1 MMRGVLLLLAILL
14 NLGNV
19 AYAAQPVPYR
29 LVSSLNIPADMLI
42 ASEKNPWRD
51 ATLRVGIISEN
62 ASPYNIIVD
71 DDLYGLNADYLVY
84 IQQVTGIRFQ
94 IYGFADL
101 AQLEQAL
108 HGGVIDLVYGIPQNE
123 ALEDLKISQPY
134 YVSNLRVLRDR
145 SNDRQVMLNSAD
157 ARVAIS
163 TLTDMQA
170 GNALKAV
177 SSHVQRYDNNL
188 QAVYALLNGSS
199 DYFIADEA
207 SASFIIDQLQL
218 GQLYQI
224 ESTINLGNLSFVFA
238 AANPA
243 LIDTLNVAI
252 ADAPMELM
260 NAIQGR
266 WSKKIPSYLDTG
278 NADLTQMEKSWVEN
292 HRTVYY
298 AAIEN
303 NFPFAYRGSD
313 GQPRGY
319 AIDILK
325 IIAQNTGLRFAPL
338 WARNAE
344 QADQLVLSGQA
355 SFRTALPL
363 ARGVKARYSTS
374 MPIHRSL
381 WGVYVGQYANGIST
395 WNDLAGKRIGVL
407 QGDLAQ
413 GLVPPNEQPVRF
425 ADSKAMYDALAN
437 GQLDA
442 LVDNVISANFIAL
455 SRYSG
460 AIKLAFA
467 ANNIAYPVAFGVR
480 QDQPLLLAILDKNL
494 MQIPSETLQS
504 LRDEWIVDRSNLIDA
519 VNDNRMQPQTTWLLA
534 LLAAAI
540 LLLLALTLRRFILQ
554 RREKREREMIEQAR
568 HRAEA
573 ENRMKSKFLATVS
586 HELRT
591 PMHAILG
598 LLELELKRQPIPEG
612 LPVIYSSASS
622 LLNLLN
628 DLQDYARLETGTL
641 TLVPKTL
648 ALRPWI
654 AHISALY
661 QPLIGERP
669 VTLSVTASNQL
680 PAAVV
685 IDGERLLQVA
695 NNLINNAIKFTPRGS
710 ILVNIGWREQ
720 DKQQGELLL
729 TVTDSGCG
737 IAADEIGKLFQPFY
751 RARGAQ
757 RVSVQG
763 TGLGLSICKEIIE
776 QMGGRIELQSQP
788 GIGTQVKV
796 SVPVPQAPL
805 DAAPLHQTDTPLSLP
820 SPSTL
825 RVALIDDH
833 PTNLLLMERQL
844 RHFGLQPALFEHG
857 YALLKA
863 HRRQPFDLLF
873 IDYNMPRPDGLTLAR
888 LIRRDEQR
896 YHRPACQI
904 VLCSADV
911 QEFTRIPQE
920 RGSVDRFLTKP
931 ISLAAIAQALSQQPQ
946 APEQQLALT
955 DLKRVLGDMAGND
968 QLMAQRLASTLI
980 STLRQDR
987 QRLDQA
993 TESEDWPSLGQA
1005 AHRIKGSLLILQQPA
1020 AASLCQLLVES
1031 GREGV
1036 LAQAAYTELSALVEQ
1051 ILRELD
1057 GLVSTDAPYF
1067 AMHKDK

>member
-1 MMRGVLLLLAILL
+1 MMRALLLLVTMLL
-14 NLGNV
+14 CVGSL
-19 AYAAQPVPYR
+19 AHAAQPVRYQ
-29 LVSSLNIPADMLI
+29 LVSNLNIPPDLLI

-51 ATLRVGIISEN
+51 TTLRIGIISEN
-62 ASPYNIIVD
+62 TSPYNIIVD
-71 DDLYGLNADYLVY
+71 DDLYGLNADYLGYV
-84 IQQVTGIRFQ
+84 QQVTGIHFQ
-94 IYGFADL
+94 IYGFSDL
-101 AQLEQAL
+101 AKLEQAL
-108 HGGVIDLVYGIPQNE
+108 HDGTVDLVYGIPQNE
-123 ALEDLKISQPY
+123 ALHGLKISQPY

-145 SNDRQVMLNSAD
+145 SNDRKVMLNSAN

-170 GNALKAV
+170 GNALKTV

-224 ESTINLGNLSFVFA
+224 ESTLNLGNLSFVFA

-243 LIDTLNVAI
+243 LIETLNVAI
-252 ADAPMELM
+252 ADTPMELM
-260 NAIQGR
+260 NAIQSR

-278 NADLTQMEKSWVEN
+278 NADLTQMEKSWVKT
-292 HRTVYY
+292 HPTVYY

-303 NFPFAYRGSD
+303 NFPFAYRGSG
-313 GQPRGY
+313 GQARGY
-319 AIDILK
+319 AIDILN
-325 IIAQNTGLRFAPL
+325 IIAQNTGLRFVPL

-344 QADQLVLSGQA
+344 QADQLVQSGQA

-363 ARGVKARYSTS
+363 ARGVKARYSAS

-381 WGVYVGQYANGIST
+381 WGVYVGQHDNGIST
-395 WNDLAGKRIGVL
+395 WSDLAGKRIGVL

-413 GLVPPNEQPVRF
+413 GLVPANEEQIRF

-442 LVDNVISANFIAL
+442 LVDNVISANFVAL

-519 VNDNRMQPQTTWLLA
+519 VNENRMQPQTTWLLA

-540 LLLLALTLRRFILQ
+540 LLLLGLTLRRFILQ
-554 RREKREREMIEQAR
+554 RRDKREREVLEQAR
-568 HRAEA
+568 RHAEA

-598 LLELELKRQPIPEG
+598 LLELELKRQPTPEG

-628 DLQDYARLETGTL
+628 DLQDHARLATGSL
-641 TLVPKTL
+641 TLAPKAV
-648 ALRPWI
+648 ALHPWV

-661 QPLIGERP
+661 RPLIGERP
-669 VTLSVTASNQL
+669 VTLNVSAADNL
-680 PAAVV
+680 PAAVL

-710 ILVNIGWREQ
+710 IQVSIGWREQ
-720 DKQQGELLL
+720 SAQQGELSL

-776 QMGGRIELQSQP
+776 QMGGQIELHSRL
-788 GIGTQVKV
+788 GVGTEVSL
-796 SVPVPQAPL
+796 SVPVTEVAL
-805 DAAPLHQTDTPLSLP
+805 DSATQQTDKPLNLP
-820 SPSTL
+820 PPSL

-844 RHFGLQPALFEHG
+844 RHFGLQPTLFEQG
-857 YALLKA
+857 YPLLKA

-896 YHRPACQI
+896 HHLPACQI
-904 VLCSADV
+904 ILCSADV
-911 QEFTRIPQE
+911 QEFTRIPPE
-920 RGSVDRFLTKP
+920 LVAIDRFLTKP
-931 ISLAAIAQALSQQPQ
+931 ISLDALAQALPQQPQ
-946 APEQQLALT
+946 ALEQQLVLT
-955 DLKRVLGDMAGND
+955 DIQQSLADMADND
-968 QLMAQRLASTLI
+968 RPMIQRLATTLLT
-980 STLRQDR
+980 TLQQDR
-987 QRLDQA
+987 QRLALAAQ
-993 TESEDWPSLGQA
+993 SEDWLQLGQA
-1005 AHRIKGSLLILQQPA
+1005 AHRIKGSLLMLQLPA
-1020 AASLCQLLVES
+1020 AASLCQQLVES
-1031 GREGV
+1031 GREGT
-1036 LAQAAYTELSALVEQ
+1036 LLHDAYTELSTLVEQ
-1051 ILRELD
+1051 ILIELD
-1057 GLVSTDAPYF
+1057 DLVSANESYI
-1067 AMHKDK
+1067 AMHHKDE

>member
-1 MMRGVLLLLAILL
+1 MIRGVLLLLAMLFS
-14 NLGNV
+14 LGSL
-19 AYAAQPVPYR
+19 AQMAQPVAYQ
-29 LVSSLNIPADMLI
+29 LVSNLNIPADMLI
-42 ASEKNPWRD
+42 AGEKNPWRD
-51 ATLRVGIISEN
+51 ATLRIGILSEN
-62 ASPYNIIVD
+62 TSPYNIIVD
-71 DDLYGLNADYLVY
+71 DDLYGLNADYLGYV
-84 IQQVTGIRFQ
+84 QQVTGIRFR

-101 AQLEQAL
+101 AQIEQAL
-108 HGGVIDLVYGIPQNE
+108 HDGTIDLVYGIPQNKT
-123 ALEDLKISQPY
+123 LEDLNISRPY

-145 SNDRQVMLNSAD
+145 NNDRRVMLSSAD

-163 TLTDMQA
+163 PLTDMQA

-224 ESTINLGNLSFVFA
+224 ESTVNLGNLSFVFA
-238 AANPA
+238 AINPA

-252 ADAPMELM
+252 ANTPMELM
-260 NAIQGR
+260 NAIQSR

-278 NADLTQMEKSWVEN
+278 NADLTQMEQSWVEK

-319 AIDILK
+319 AIDILN

-344 QADQLVLSGQA
+344 QADQLVLTSQA
-355 SFRTALPL
+355 SIRIALPL
-363 ARGVKARYSTS
+363 ARGVKARYNAS

-395 WNDLAGKRIGVL
+395 WSDLAGKRIGVL

-413 GLVPPNEQPVRF
+413 GLVPPNEELIHF

-455 SRYSG
+455 SRYAG

-519 VNDNRMQPQTTWLLA
+519 LNDNRMQPQTTGLLA

-540 LLLLALTLRRFILQ
+540 LLLLALTLRRFVLQ
-554 RREKREREMIEQAR
+554 RREKREREALEQAR
-568 HRAEA
+568 CHAEA

-598 LLELELKRQPIPEG
+598 LLELELKRQPMPEG
-612 LPVIYSSASS
+612 LSVIYSSASS

-628 DLQDYARLETGTL
+628 DLQDYARLETGSL
-641 TLVPKTL
+641 TLVPKAV
-648 ALRPWI
+648 ALQPWI
-654 AHISALY
+654 THISALY

-669 VTLSVTASNQL
+669 VTLNVTASNPL
-680 PAAVV
+680 PAAVI
-685 IDGERLLQVA
+685 IDGERLLQIA

-710 ILVNIGWREQ
+710 IQVNIGWCER
-720 DKQQGELLL
+720 DKQQGELSL

-776 QMGGRIELQSQP
+776 QMGGQIELQSQP
-788 GIGTQVKV
+788 GLGTQVKV
-796 SVPVPQAPL
+796 SVPVTQTAL
-805 DAAPLHQTDTPLSLP
+805 DTASTRQTDPPFNLP
-820 SPSTL
+820 PSTL

-844 RHFGLQPALFEHG
+844 RHFGLQPVLFEQG

-873 IDYNMPRPDGLTLAR
+873 IDYNMPRPDGLTLAK

-896 YHRPACQI
+896 HQHPACRI

-911 QEFTRIPQE
+911 QEFTRIPQG
-920 RGSVDRFLTKP
+920 RASIDRFLTKP
-931 ISLAAIAQALSQQPQ
+931 ISLAAMAQALPQKPQ
-946 APEQQLALT
+946 ALEQQLVLT
-955 DLKRVLGDMAGND
+955 DLKRVLADMTGDDRQMT
-968 QLMAQRLASTLI
+968 QRLVTTLLA
-980 STLRQDR
+980 TLRPDR

-993 TESEDWPSLGQA
+993 AESKDWPNLGQA
-1005 AHRIKGSLLILQQPA
+1005 AHRIKGSLLILQQPE

-1036 LAQAAYTELSALVEQ
+1036 LAQAAYTKLSALVEQ
-1051 ILRELD
+1051 ILIELD
-1057 GLVSTDAPYF
+1057 DLVSTDEPYF
-1067 AMHKDK
+1067 ALRKDE

>member
-1 MMRGVLLLLAILL
+1 MMRALLLLVTMLL
-14 NLGNV
+14 CVGSL
-19 AYAAQPVPYR
+19 AHAAQQVRYQ
-29 LVSSLNIPADMLI
+29 LVSNLNIPPDLLI

-51 ATLRVGIISEN
+51 ATLRIGIISEN
-62 ASPYNIIVD
+62 TSPYNIIVD
-71 DDLYGLNADYLVY
+71 DDLYGLNADYLGYV
-84 IQQVTGIRFQ
+84 QQVTGIHFQ
-94 IYGFADL
+94 IYGFSDL
-101 AQLEQAL
+101 AKLEQAL
-108 HGGVIDLVYGIPQNE
+108 HDGTVDLVYGIPQNE
-123 ALEDLKISQPY
+123 ALHGLKISQPY

-145 SNDRQVMLNSAD
+145 SNDRKVMLNSAN

-170 GNALKAV
+170 GNALKTV

-224 ESTINLGNLSFVFA
+224 ESTLNLGNLSFVFA

-243 LIDTLNVAI
+243 LIETLNVAI
-252 ADAPMELM
+252 ADTPMELM
-260 NAIQGR
+260 NAIQSR

-278 NADLTQMEKSWVEN
+278 NADLTQMEKSWVKT
-292 HRTVYY
+292 HPTVYY

-303 NFPFAYRGSD
+303 NFPFAYRGSG
-313 GQPRGY
+313 GQARGY
-319 AIDILK
+319 AIDILN
-325 IIAQNTGLRFAPL
+325 IIAQNTGLRFVPL

-344 QADQLVLSGQA
+344 QADQLVQSGQA

-363 ARGVKARYSTS
+363 ARGVKARYSAS

-381 WGVYVGQYANGIST
+381 WGVYVGQHDNGIST
-395 WNDLAGKRIGVL
+395 WSDLAGKRIGVL

-413 GLVPPNEQPVRF
+413 GLVPANEEQIRF

-442 LVDNVISANFIAL
+442 LVDNVISANFVAL

-519 VNDNRMQPQTTWLLA
+519 VNENRMQPQTTWLLA

-540 LLLLALTLRRFILQ
+540 LLLLGLTLRRFILQ
-554 RREKREREMIEQAR
+554 RRDKREREVLEQAR
-568 HRAEA
+568 RHAEA

-598 LLELELKRQPIPEG
+598 LLELELKRQPTPEG

-628 DLQDYARLETGTL
+628 DLQDHARLATGSL
-641 TLVPKTL
+641 TLAPKAV
-648 ALRPWI
+648 ALHPWV

-661 QPLIGERP
+661 RPLIGERP
-669 VTLSVTASNQL
+669 VTLNVSAADNL
-680 PAAVV
+680 PAAVL

-710 ILVNIGWREQ
+710 IQVSIGWREQ
-720 DKQQGELLL
+720 SAQQGELSL

-776 QMGGRIELQSQP
+776 QMGGRIELHSRL
-788 GIGTQVKV
+788 GVGTEVSL
-796 SVPVPQAPL
+796 SVPVTEVAL
-805 DAAPLHQTDTPLSLP
+805 DSATQQTDKPLNLP
-820 SPSTL
+820 PPSL

-844 RHFGLQPALFEHG
+844 RHFGLQPTLFEQG
-857 YALLKA
+857 YPLLKA

-896 YHRPACQI
+896 HRRPACQI
-904 VLCSADV
+904 ILCSADV
-911 QEFTRIPQE
+911 QEFTRIPPE
-920 RGSVDRFLTKP
+920 LVAIDRFLTKP
-931 ISLAAIAQALSQQPQ
+931 ISLDALAQALPQQPQ
-946 APEQQLALT
+946 ALEQQLVLT
-955 DLKRVLGDMAGND
+955 DLQLSLADMAGND
-968 QLMAQRLASTLI
+968 RPMIQRLATTLLT
-980 STLRQDR
+980 TLQQDR
-987 QRLDQA
+987 QRLALAAQ
-993 TESEDWPSLGQA
+993 SEDWLQLGQA
-1005 AHRIKGSLLILQQPA
+1005 AHRIKGSLLMLQLPA
-1020 AASLCQLLVES
+1020 AASLCQQLVES
-1031 GREGV
+1031 GREGT
-1036 LAQAAYTELSALVEQ
+1036 LLQDAYTELSTLVEQ
-1051 ILRELD
+1051 ILIELD
-1057 GLVSTDAPYF
+1057 DLVSANESYI
-1067 AMHKDK
+1067 AMHHKDE

>member
-1 MMRGVLLLLAILL
+1 MMRALLLLVTMLL
-14 NLGNV
+14 CVGSL
-19 AYAAQPVPYR
+19 AHAAQPVHYQ
-29 LVSSLNIPADMLI
+29 LVSNLNIPPDLLI

-51 ATLRVGIISEN
+51 ATLRIGIISEN
-62 ASPYNIIVD
+62 TSPYNIIVD
-71 DDLYGLNADYLVY
+71 DDLYGLNADYLGYV
-84 IQQVTGIRFQ
+84 QQVTGIHFQ
-94 IYGFADL
+94 IYGFSDL
-101 AQLEQAL
+101 AKLEQAL
-108 HGGVIDLVYGIPQNE
+108 HDGTVDLVYGIPQNE
-123 ALEDLKISQPY
+123 ALHGLKISQPY

-145 SNDRQVMLNSAD
+145 SNDRKVMLNSAN

-170 GNALKAV
+170 GNALKTV

-224 ESTINLGNLSFVFA
+224 ESTLNLGNLSFVFA

-243 LIDTLNVAI
+243 LIETLNVAI
-252 ADAPMELM
+252 ADTPMELM
-260 NAIQGR
+260 NAIQSR

-278 NADLTQMEKSWVEN
+278 NADLTQMEKSWVKT
-292 HRTVYY
+292 HPTVYY

-303 NFPFAYRGSD
+303 NFPFAYRGSG
-313 GQPRGY
+313 GQARGY
-319 AIDILK
+319 AIDILN
-325 IIAQNTGLRFAPL
+325 IIAQNTGLRFVPL

-344 QADQLVLSGQA
+344 QADQLVQSGQA

-363 ARGVKARYSTS
+363 ARGVKARYSAS

-381 WGVYVGQYANGIST
+381 WGVYVGQHDNGIST
-395 WNDLAGKRIGVL
+395 WSDLAGKRIGVL

-413 GLVPPNEQPVRF
+413 GLVPANEEQIRF

-442 LVDNVISANFIAL
+442 LVDNVISANFVAL

-519 VNDNRMQPQTTWLLA
+519 VNENRMQPQTTWLLA

-540 LLLLALTLRRFILQ
+540 LLLLGLTLRRFILQ
-554 RREKREREMIEQAR
+554 RRDKREREVLEQAR
-568 HRAEA
+568 RHAEA

-598 LLELELKRQPIPEG
+598 LLELELKRQPTPEG

-628 DLQDYARLETGTL
+628 DLQDHARLATGSL
-641 TLVPKTL
+641 TLAPKAV
-648 ALRPWI
+648 ALHPWV

-661 QPLIGERP
+661 RPLIGERP
-669 VTLSVTASNQL
+669 VTLNVSAADNL
-680 PAAVV
+680 PAAVL

-710 ILVNIGWREQ
+710 IQVSIGWREQ
-720 DKQQGELLL
+720 SAQQGELSL

-776 QMGGRIELQSQP
+776 QMGGRIELHSRL
-788 GIGTQVKV
+788 GVGTEVSL
-796 SVPVPQAPL
+796 SVPVTEVAL
-805 DAAPLHQTDTPLSLP
+805 DSATQQTDKPLNLP
-820 SPSTL
+820 PPSL

-844 RHFGLQPALFEHG
+844 RHFGLQPTLFEQG
-857 YALLKA
+857 YPLLKA

-896 YHRPACQI
+896 HRRPACQI
-904 VLCSADV
+904 ILCSADV
-911 QEFTRIPQE
+911 QEFTRIPPE
-920 RGSVDRFLTKP
+920 LVAIDRFLTKP
-931 ISLAAIAQALSQQPQ
+931 ISLDALAQALPQQPQ
-946 APEQQLALT
+946 ALEQQLVLT
-955 DLKRVLGDMAGND
+955 DLQQSLADMADND
-968 QLMAQRLASTLI
+968 RPMIQRLATTLLT
-980 STLRQDR
+980 TLQQDR
-987 QRLDQA
+987 QRLALAAQ
-993 TESEDWPSLGQA
+993 SEDWLQLGQA
-1005 AHRIKGSLLILQQPA
+1005 AHRIKGSLLMLQLPA
-1020 AASLCQLLVES
+1020 AASLCQQLVES
-1031 GREGV
+1031 GREGT
-1036 LAQAAYTELSALVEQ
+1036 LLQDAYTELSTLVEQ
-1051 ILRELD
+1051 ILIELD
-1057 GLVSTDAPYF
+1057 DLVSANESYI
-1067 AMHKDK
+1067 AMHHKDE

>member
-1 MMRGVLLLLAILL
+1 MMRALLLLVTMLL
-14 NLGNV
+14 CVGSL
-19 AYAAQPVPYR
+19 AHAAQPVRYQ
-29 LVSSLNIPADMLI
+29 LVSNLNIPPDLLI

-51 ATLRVGIISEN
+51 ATLRIGIISEN
-62 ASPYNIIVD
+62 TSPYNIIVD
-71 DDLYGLNADYLVY
+71 DDLYGLNADYLGYV
-84 IQQVTGIRFQ
+84 QQVTGIHFQ
-94 IYGFADL
+94 IYGFSDL
-101 AQLEQAL
+101 AKLEQAL
-108 HGGVIDLVYGIPQNE
+108 HDGTVDLVYGIPQNE
-123 ALEDLKISQPY
+123 ALHGLKISQPY

-145 SNDRQVMLNSAD
+145 SNDRKVMLNSAN

-170 GNALKAV
+170 GNALKTV

-224 ESTINLGNLSFVFA
+224 ESTLNLGNLSFVFA

-243 LIDTLNVAI
+243 LIETLNVAI
-252 ADAPMELM
+252 ADTPMELM
-260 NAIQGR
+260 NAIQSR

-278 NADLTQMEKSWVEN
+278 NADLTQMEKSWVKT
-292 HRTVYY
+292 HPTVYY

-303 NFPFAYRGSD
+303 NFPFAYRGSG
-313 GQPRGY
+313 GQARGY
-319 AIDILK
+319 AIDILN
-325 IIAQNTGLRFAPL
+325 IIAQNTGLRFVPL

-344 QADQLVLSGQA
+344 QADQLVQSGQA

-363 ARGVKARYSTS
+363 ARGVKARYSAS

-381 WGVYVGQYANGIST
+381 WGVYVGQHDNGIST
-395 WNDLAGKRIGVL
+395 WSDLAGKRIGVL

-413 GLVPPNEQPVRF
+413 GLVPANEEQIRF

-442 LVDNVISANFIAL
+442 LVDNVISANFVAL

-519 VNDNRMQPQTTWLLA
+519 VNENRMQPQTTWLLA

-540 LLLLALTLRRFILQ
+540 LLLLGLTLRRFILQ
-554 RREKREREMIEQAR
+554 RRDKREREVLEQAR
-568 HRAEA
+568 RHAEA

-598 LLELELKRQPIPEG
+598 LLELELKRQPTPEG

-628 DLQDYARLETGTL
+628 DLQDHARLATGSL
-641 TLVPKTL
+641 TLAPKAV
-648 ALRPWI
+648 ALHPWV

-661 QPLIGERP
+661 RPLIGERP
-669 VTLSVTASNQL
+669 VTLNVSAADNL
-680 PAAVV
+680 PAAVL

-710 ILVNIGWREQ
+710 IQVSIGWREQ
-720 DKQQGELLL
+720 SAQHGELSL

-776 QMGGRIELQSQP
+776 QMGGRIELHSRL
-788 GIGTQVKV
+788 GVDTEVSL
-796 SVPVPQAPL
+796 SVPVTEVAL
-805 DAAPLHQTDTPLSLP
+805 DSATQQTDKPLNLP
-820 SPSTL
+820 PPSL

-844 RHFGLQPALFEHG
+844 RHFGLQPTLFEQG
-857 YALLKA
+857 YPLLKA

-896 YHRPACQI
+896 HHLPACQI
-904 VLCSADV
+904 ILCSADV
-911 QEFTRIPQE
+911 QEFTRIPPE
-920 RGSVDRFLTKP
+920 LVAIDRFLTKP
-931 ISLAAIAQALSQQPQ
+931 ISLDALAQALPQQPQ
-946 APEQQLALT
+946 ALEQQLVLT
-955 DLKRVLGDMAGND
+955 DIQQSLADMAGND
-968 QLMAQRLASTLI
+968 QPMIQRLATTLLT
-980 STLRQDR
+980 TLQQDR
-987 QRLDQA
+987 QRLALAAQ
-993 TESEDWPSLGQA
+993 SEDWLQLGQA
-1005 AHRIKGSLLILQQPA
+1005 AHRIKGSLLMLQLPA
-1020 AASLCQLLVES
+1020 AASLCQQLVES
-1031 GREGV
+1031 GREGT
-1036 LAQAAYTELSALVEQ
+1036 LLQDAYTELSTLVEQ
-1051 ILRELD
+1051 ILIELD
-1057 GLVSTDAPYF
+1057 DLVSANESYI
-1067 AMHKDK
+1067 AMHHKDE

>member
-1 MMRGVLLLLAILL
+1 MMRALLLLITMLL
-14 NLGNV
+14 CVGSL
-19 AYAAQPVPYR
+19 AHAAQPVRYQ
-29 LVSSLNIPADMLI
+29 LVSNLNIPPDLLI

-51 ATLRVGIISEN
+51 ATLRIGIISEN
-62 ASPYNIIVD
+62 TSPYNIIVD
-71 DDLYGLNADYLVY
+71 DDLYGLNADYLGYV
-84 IQQVTGIRFQ
+84 QQVTGIHFQ
-94 IYGFADL
+94 IYGFSDL
-101 AQLEQAL
+101 AKLEQAL
-108 HGGVIDLVYGIPQNE
+108 HDGTVDLVYGIPQNE
-123 ALEDLKISQPY
+123 ALHGLKISQPY

-145 SNDRQVMLNSAD
+145 SNDRKVMLNSAN

-170 GNALKAV
+170 GNALKTV

-224 ESTINLGNLSFVFA
+224 ESTLNLGNLSFVFA

-243 LIDTLNVAI
+243 LIETLNVAI
-252 ADAPMELM
+252 ADTPMELM
-260 NAIQGR
+260 NAIQSR

-278 NADLTQMEKSWVEN
+278 NADLTQMEKSWVKT
-292 HRTVYY
+292 HPTVYY

-303 NFPFAYRGSD
+303 NFPFAYRGSG
-313 GQPRGY
+313 GQARGY
-319 AIDILK
+319 AIDILN
-325 IIAQNTGLRFAPL
+325 IIAQNTGLRFVPL

-344 QADQLVLSGQA
+344 QADQLVQSGQA

-363 ARGVKARYSTS
+363 ARGVKARYSAS

-381 WGVYVGQYANGIST
+381 WGVYVGQHDNGIST
-395 WNDLAGKRIGVL
+395 WSDLAGKRIGVL

-413 GLVPPNEQPVRF
+413 GLVPANEEQIRF

-442 LVDNVISANFIAL
+442 LVDNVISANFVAL

-519 VNDNRMQPQTTWLLA
+519 VNENRMQPQTTWLLA

-540 LLLLALTLRRFILQ
+540 LLLLGLTLRRFILQ
-554 RREKREREMIEQAR
+554 RRDKREREVLEQAR
-568 HRAEA
+568 RHAEA

-598 LLELELKRQPIPEG
+598 LLELELKRQPTPEG

-628 DLQDYARLETGTL
+628 DLQDHARLATGSL
-641 TLVPKTL
+641 TLAPKAV
-648 ALRPWI
+648 ALHPWV

-661 QPLIGERP
+661 RPLIGERP
-669 VTLSVTASNQL
+669 VTLNVSAADNL
-680 PAAVV
+680 PAAVL

-695 NNLINNAIKFTPRGS
+695 NNLINNAIKFTPSGS
-710 ILVNIGWREQ
+710 IQVSIGWREQ
-720 DKQQGELLL
+720 SAQQGELSL

-776 QMGGRIELQSQP
+776 QMGGRIELHSRL
-788 GIGTQVKV
+788 GVGTEVSL
-796 SVPVPQAPL
+796 SVPVTEVAL
-805 DAAPLHQTDTPLSLP
+805 DSATQQTDKPLNLP
-820 SPSTL
+820 PPSL

-844 RHFGLQPALFEHG
+844 RHFGLQPTLFEQG
-857 YALLKA
+857 YPLLKA

-896 YHRPACQI
+896 HRRPACQI
-904 VLCSADV
+904 ILCSADV
-911 QEFTRIPQE
+911 QEFTRIPPE
-920 RGSVDRFLTKP
+920 LVAIDRFLTKP
-931 ISLAAIAQALSQQPQ
+931 ISLDALAQALPQQPQ
-946 APEQQLALT
+946 ALEQQLVLT
-955 DLKRVLGDMAGND
+955 DLQQSLADMAGND
-968 QLMAQRLASTLI
+968 RPMIQRLATTLLT
-980 STLRQDR
+980 TLQQDR
-987 QRLDQA
+987 QRLALAAQ
-993 TESEDWPSLGQA
+993 SEDWLQLGQA
-1005 AHRIKGSLLILQQPA
+1005 AHRIKGSLLMLQLPA
-1020 AASLCQLLVES
+1020 AASLCQQLVES
-1031 GREGV
+1031 GREGT
-1036 LAQAAYTELSALVEQ
+1036 LLQDAYTELSTLVEQ
-1051 ILRELD
+1051 ILIELD
-1057 GLVSTDAPYF
+1057 DLVSANESYI
-1067 AMHKDK
+1067 AMHHKDE

>member
-1 MMRGVLLLLAILL
+1 MMRALLLLVTMLL
-14 NLGNV
+14 CVGSL
-19 AYAAQPVPYR
+19 AHAAQPVRYQ
-29 LVSSLNIPADMLI
+29 LVSNLNIPPDLLI

-51 ATLRVGIISEN
+51 ATLRIGIISEN
-62 ASPYNIIVD
+62 TSPYNIIVD
-71 DDLYGLNADYLVY
+71 DDLYGLNADYLGYV
-84 IQQVTGIRFQ
+84 QQVTGIHFQ
-94 IYGFADL
+94 IYGFSDL
-101 AQLEQAL
+101 AKLEQAL
-108 HGGVIDLVYGIPQNE
+108 HDGTVDLVYGIPQNE
-123 ALEDLKISQPY
+123 ALHGLKISQPY

-145 SNDRQVMLNSAD
+145 SNDRKVMLNSAN

-170 GNALKAV
+170 GNALKTV

-224 ESTINLGNLSFVFA
+224 ESTLNLGNLSFVFA

-243 LIDTLNVAI
+243 LIETLNVAI
-252 ADAPMELM
+252 ADTPMELM
-260 NAIQGR
+260 NAIQSR

-278 NADLTQMEKSWVEN
+278 NADLTQMEKSWVKT
-292 HRTVYY
+292 HPTVYY

-303 NFPFAYRGSD
+303 NFPFAYRGSG
-313 GQPRGY
+313 GQARGY
-319 AIDILK
+319 AIDILN
-325 IIAQNTGLRFAPL
+325 IIAQNTGLRFVPL

-344 QADQLVLSGQA
+344 QADQLVQSGQA

-363 ARGVKARYSTS
+363 ARGVKARYSAS

-381 WGVYVGQYANGIST
+381 WGVYVGQHDNGIST
-395 WNDLAGKRIGVL
+395 WSDLAGKRIGVL

-413 GLVPPNEQPVRF
+413 GLVPANEEQIRF

-442 LVDNVISANFIAL
+442 LVDNVISANFVAL

-519 VNDNRMQPQTTWLLA
+519 VNENRMQPQTTWLLA

-540 LLLLALTLRRFILQ
+540 LLLLGLTLRRFILQ
-554 RREKREREMIEQAR
+554 RRDKREREVLEQAR
-568 HRAEA
+568 RHAEA

-598 LLELELKRQPIPEG
+598 LLELELKRQPTPEG

-628 DLQDYARLETGTL
+628 DLQDHARLATGSL
-641 TLVPKTL
+641 TLAPKAV
-648 ALRPWI
+648 ALHPWV

-661 QPLIGERP
+661 RPLIGERP
-669 VTLSVTASNQL
+669 VTLNVSAADNL
-680 PAAVV
+680 PAAVL

-695 NNLINNAIKFTPRGS
+695 NNLINNAIKFTPSGS
-710 ILVNIGWREQ
+710 IQVSIGWREQ
-720 DKQQGELLL
+720 SAQQGELSL

-776 QMGGRIELQSQP
+776 QMGGRIELHSRL
-788 GIGTQVKV
+788 GVGTEVSL
-796 SVPVPQAPL
+796 SVPVTEVAL
-805 DAAPLHQTDTPLSLP
+805 DSATQQTDKPLNLP
-820 SPSTL
+820 PPSL

-844 RHFGLQPALFEHG
+844 RHFGLQPTLFEQG
-857 YALLKA
+857 YPLLKA

-896 YHRPACQI
+896 HHLPACQI
-904 VLCSADV
+904 ILCSADV
-911 QEFTRIPQE
+911 QEFTRIPPE
-920 RGSVDRFLTKP
+920 LVAIDRFLTKP
-931 ISLAAIAQALSQQPQ
+931 ISLDALAQALPQQPQ
-946 APEQQLALT
+946 ALEQQLVLT
-955 DLKRVLGDMAGND
+955 DLQQSLADMAGND
-968 QLMAQRLASTLI
+968 RPMIQRLATTLLT
-980 STLRQDR
+980 TLQQDR
-987 QRLDQA
+987 QRLALAAQ
-993 TESEDWPSLGQA
+993 SEDWLQLGQA
-1005 AHRIKGSLLILQQPA
+1005 AHRIKGSLLMLQLPA
-1020 AASLCQLLVES
+1020 AASLCQQLVES
-1031 GREGV
+1031 GREGT
-1036 LAQAAYTELSALVEQ
+1036 LLQDAYTELSTLVEQ
-1051 ILRELD
+1051 ILIELD
-1057 GLVSTDAPYF
+1057 DLVSANESYI
-1067 AMHKDK
+1067 AMHHKDE

>member
-1 MMRGVLLLLAILL
+1 MMRGVLLLLALL
-14 NLGNV
+14 LCLGNI
-19 AYAAQPVPYR
+19 AQAGQPVRYQ
-29 LVSSLNIPADMLI
+29 LVSNLSIPPDMLI

-51 ATLRVGIISEN
+51 ATLRIGIISEN
-62 ASPYNIIVD
+62 TSPYNIIVD
-71 DDLYGLNADYLVY
+71 DDLYGLNADYLGYV
-84 IQQVTGIRFQ
+84 QQVTGIHFQ
-94 IYGFADL
+94 IYGFTDL

-108 HGGVIDLVYGIPQNE
+108 HNGTIDLVYGIPQNE
-123 ALEDLKISQPY
+123 ALHNLKVSQPY

-145 SNDRQVMLNSAD
+145 SNDRQVMLNSAN

-224 ESTINLGNLSFVFA
+224 ESTVNLGNLSFVFA
-238 AANPA
+238 SANPT
-243 LIDTLNVAI
+243 LIETLNLAI
-252 ADAPMELM
+252 ADTPMEFM
-260 NAIQGR
+260 NAIQSR

-278 NADLTQMEKSWVEN
+278 NADLTQMEKNWVAT
-292 HRTVYY
+292 HPTVYY

-303 NFPFAYRGSD
+303 NFPFAYRGAG

-319 AIDILK
+319 AIDILN
-325 IIAQNTGLRFAPL
+325 IIAQNTGLRFMPL

-344 QADQLVLSGQA
+344 QADQLVQSGQA

-363 ARGVKARYSTS
+363 ARGVKARYSAS

-381 WGVYVGQYANGIST
+381 WGVYIGQHTNGIST
-395 WNDLAGKRIGVL
+395 WGDLAGKRIGVL

-413 GLVPPNEQPVRF
+413 GLVPPNEELIRF
-425 ADSKAMYDALAN
+425 TDSKTLYDALAN
-437 GQLDA
+437 GQIDA
-442 LVDNVISANFIAL
+442 LVDNVISANFVAL

-519 VNDNRMQPQTTWLLA
+519 VNENRMQPQTTWLLA

-540 LLLLALTLRRFILQ
+540 LLLLGLTLRRFILQ
-554 RREKREREMIEQAR
+554 RREKREREVLEQAR
-568 HRAEA
+568 RHAEA

-598 LLELELKRQPIPEG
+598 LLELELKRQPAPEG

-628 DLQDYARLETGTL
+628 DLQDHARLETGSL
-641 TLVPKTL
+641 TLVPKAVTL
-648 ALRPWI
+648 QPWI
-654 AHISALY
+654 DHISALY

-669 VTLSVTASNQL
+669 VKLSVSAADNLPTAVL
-680 PAAVV
+680 

-695 NNLINNAIKFTPRGS
+695 NNLINNAIKFTPRGTIQVS
-710 ILVNIGWREQ
+710 IGWHEHAT
-720 DKQQGELLL
+720 QQGELCL
-729 TVTDSGCG
+729 TVADSGCG
-737 IAADEIGKLFQPFY
+737 IAADEIDKLFQPFY

-776 QMGGRIELQSQP
+776 QMGGRIELHSQP
-788 GIGTQVKV
+788 GVGTQVYV
-796 SVPVPQAPL
+796 SVPVAQSTVDPTTHPADKQFNLPAP
-805 DAAPLHQTDTPLSLP
+805 
-820 SPSTL
+820 TL

-844 RHFGLQPALFEHG
+844 RHFGLQPTLFEQG
-857 YALLKA
+857 YRLLKA

-888 LIRRDEQR
+888 LIRRDELR
-896 YHRPACQI
+896 HHLPACQI
-904 VLCSADV
+904 ILCSADV
-911 QEFTRIPQE
+911 QEFTRIPP
-920 RGSVDRFLTKP
+920 GLVAIDRFLTKP
-931 ISLAAIAQALSQQPQ
+931 ISLSAIAQALPQQPQ
-946 APEQQLALT
+946 VAEQQLVLT
-955 DLKRVLGDMAGND
+955 DLQQTLAEMAGND
-968 QLMAQRLASTLI
+968 HSMLQRLATTLLT
-980 STLRQDR
+980 TLQQDR
-987 QRLDQA
+987 QRLEQA
-993 TESEDWPSLGQA
+993 VQNQDLLSLGQS
-1005 AHRIKGSLLILQQPA
+1005 AHRIKGSLLMLQLPTA
-1020 AASLCQLLVES
+1020 ANLCQHLVES
-1031 GREGV
+1031 GREGT
-1036 LAQAAYTELSALVEQ
+1036 LNQAAYTELSVLVEQ
-1051 ILRELD
+1051 ILIELD
-1057 GLVSTDAPYF
+1057 DLVSTDKSYF
-1067 AMHKDK
+1067 AMHKDE

>member
-1 MMRGVLLLLAILL
+1 MMRALLLLVTMLL
-14 NLGNV
+14 CVGSL
-19 AYAAQPVPYR
+19 AHAAQPVRYQ
-29 LVSSLNIPADMLI
+29 LVSNLNIPPDLLI

-51 ATLRVGIISEN
+51 ATLRIGIISEN
-62 ASPYNIIVD
+62 TSPYNIIVD
-71 DDLYGLNADYLVY
+71 DDLYGLNADYLGYV
-84 IQQVTGIRFQ
+84 QQVTGIHFQ
-94 IYGFADL
+94 IYGFSDL
-101 AQLEQAL
+101 AKLEQAL
-108 HGGVIDLVYGIPQNE
+108 HDGTVDLVYGIPQNE
-123 ALEDLKISQPY
+123 ALHGLKISQPY

-145 SNDRQVMLNSAD
+145 SNDRKVMLNSAN

-170 GNALKAV
+170 GNALKTV

-224 ESTINLGNLSFVFA
+224 ESTLNLGNLSFVFA

-243 LIDTLNVAI
+243 LIETLNVAI
-252 ADAPMELM
+252 ADTPMELM
-260 NAIQGR
+260 NAIQSR

-278 NADLTQMEKSWVEN
+278 NADLTQMEKSWVKT
-292 HRTVYY
+292 HPTVYY

-303 NFPFAYRGSD
+303 NFPFAYRGSG
-313 GQPRGY
+313 GQARGY
-319 AIDILK
+319 AIDILN
-325 IIAQNTGLRFAPL
+325 IIAQNTGLRFVPL

-344 QADQLVLSGQA
+344 QADQLVQSGQA

-363 ARGVKARYSTS
+363 ARGVKARYSAS

-381 WGVYVGQYANGIST
+381 WGVYVGQHDNGIST
-395 WNDLAGKRIGVL
+395 WSDLAGKRIGVL

-413 GLVPPNEQPVRF
+413 GLVPANEEQIRF

-442 LVDNVISANFIAL
+442 LVDNVISANFVAL

-519 VNDNRMQPQTTWLLA
+519 VNENRMQPQTTWLLA

-540 LLLLALTLRRFILQ
+540 LLLLGLTLRRFILQ
-554 RREKREREMIEQAR
+554 RRDKREREVLEQAR
-568 HRAEA
+568 RHAEA

-598 LLELELKRQPIPEG
+598 LLELELKRQPTPEG

-628 DLQDYARLETGTL
+628 DLQDHARLATGSL
-641 TLVPKTL
+641 TLAPKAV
-648 ALRPWI
+648 ALHPWV

-661 QPLIGERP
+661 RPLIGERP
-669 VTLSVTASNQL
+669 VTLNVSAADNL
-680 PAAVV
+680 PAAVL

-710 ILVNIGWREQ
+710 IQVSIGWREQ
-720 DKQQGELLL
+720 SAQHGELSL

-776 QMGGRIELQSQP
+776 QMGGRIELHSRL
-788 GIGTQVKV
+788 GVGTEVSL
-796 SVPVPQAPL
+796 SVPVTEVAL
-805 DAAPLHQTDTPLSLP
+805 DSATQQTDKPLNLP
-820 SPSTL
+820 PPSL

-844 RHFGLQPALFEHG
+844 RHFGLQPTLFEQG
-857 YALLKA
+857 YPLLKA

-896 YHRPACQI
+896 HHLPACQI
-904 VLCSADV
+904 ILCSADV
-911 QEFTRIPQE
+911 QEFTRIPPE
-920 RGSVDRFLTKP
+920 LVAIDRFLTKP
-931 ISLAAIAQALSQQPQ
+931 ISLDALAQALPQQPQ
-946 APEQQLALT
+946 ALEQQLVLT
-955 DLKRVLGDMAGND
+955 DLQQSLADMAGND
-968 QLMAQRLASTLI
+968 RPMIQRLATTLLT
-980 STLRQDR
+980 TLQQDR
-987 QRLDQA
+987 QRLALAAQ
-993 TESEDWPSLGQA
+993 SEDWLQLGQA
-1005 AHRIKGSLLILQQPA
+1005 AHRIKGSLLMLQLPA
-1020 AASLCQLLVES
+1020 AASLCQQLVES
-1031 GREGV
+1031 GREGT
-1036 LAQAAYTELSALVEQ
+1036 LLQDAYTELSTLVEQ
-1051 ILRELD
+1051 ILIELD
-1057 GLVSTDAPYF
+1057 DLVSANESYI
-1067 AMHKDK
+1067 AMHHKDE

>member
-1 MMRGVLLLLAILL
+1 MMRALLLLVTVLL
-14 NLGNV
+14 CVGSL
-19 AYAAQPVPYR
+19 AHAAQPVRYQ
-29 LVSSLNIPADMLI
+29 LVSNLNIPPDLLI

-51 ATLRVGIISEN
+51 ATLRIGIISEN
-62 ASPYNIIVD
+62 TSPYNIIVD
-71 DDLYGLNADYLVY
+71 DDLYGLNADYLGYV
-84 IQQVTGIRFQ
+84 QQVTGIHFQ
-94 IYGFADL
+94 IYGFSDL
-101 AQLEQAL
+101 AKLEQAL
-108 HGGVIDLVYGIPQNE
+108 HDGTVDLVYGIPQNE
-123 ALEDLKISQPY
+123 ALHGLKISQPY

-145 SNDRQVMLNSAD
+145 SNDRKVMLNSAN

-170 GNALKAV
+170 GNALKTV

-224 ESTINLGNLSFVFA
+224 ESTLNLGNLSFVFA

-243 LIDTLNVAI
+243 LIETLNVAI
-252 ADAPMELM
+252 ADTPMELM
-260 NAIQGR
+260 NAIQSR

-278 NADLTQMEKSWVEN
+278 NADLTQMEKSWVKT
-292 HRTVYY
+292 HPTVYY

-303 NFPFAYRGSD
+303 NFPFAYRGSG
-313 GQPRGY
+313 GQARGY
-319 AIDILK
+319 AIDILN
-325 IIAQNTGLRFAPL
+325 IIAQNTGLRFVPL

-344 QADQLVLSGQA
+344 QADQLVQSGQA

-363 ARGVKARYSTS
+363 ARGVKARYSAS

-381 WGVYVGQYANGIST
+381 WGVYVGQHDNGIST
-395 WNDLAGKRIGVL
+395 WSDLAGKRIGVL

-413 GLVPPNEQPVRF
+413 GLVPANEEQIRF

-442 LVDNVISANFIAL
+442 LVDNVISANFVAL

-519 VNDNRMQPQTTWLLA
+519 VNENRMQPQTTWLLA

-540 LLLLALTLRRFILQ
+540 LLLLGLTLRRFILQ
-554 RREKREREMIEQAR
+554 RRDKREREVLEQAR
-568 HRAEA
+568 RHAEA

-598 LLELELKRQPIPEG
+598 LLELELKRQPTPEG

-628 DLQDYARLETGTL
+628 DLQDHARLATGSL
-641 TLVPKTL
+641 TLAPKAV
-648 ALRPWI
+648 ALHPWV

-661 QPLIGERP
+661 RPLIGERP
-669 VTLSVTASNQL
+669 VTLNVSAADNL
-680 PAAVV
+680 PAAVL

-710 ILVNIGWREQ
+710 IQVSIGWREQ
-720 DKQQGELLL
+720 SAPLGELLL

-776 QMGGRIELQSQP
+776 QMGGQIELHSRL
-788 GIGTQVKV
+788 GVGTEVSL
-796 SVPVPQAPL
+796 SVPVTEVAL
-805 DAAPLHQTDTPLSLP
+805 DSATQQTDKPLNLP
-820 SPSTL
+820 PPSL

-833 PTNLLLMERQL
+833 PANLLLMERQL
-844 RHFGLQPALFEHG
+844 RHFGLQPTLFEQG
-857 YALLKA
+857 YPLLKA

-896 YHRPACQI
+896 HHLPACQI
-904 VLCSADV
+904 ILCSADV
-911 QEFTRIPQE
+911 QEFTRIPPE
-920 RGSVDRFLTKP
+920 LVAIDRFLTKP
-931 ISLAAIAQALSQQPQ
+931 ISLDALAQALPQQPQ
-946 APEQQLALT
+946 VLEQQLVLT
-955 DLKRVLGDMAGND
+955 DLQQSLTDMADND
-968 QLMAQRLASTLI
+968 RPMIQRLATTLLT
-980 STLRQDR
+980 TLQQDR
-987 QRLDQA
+987 QRLALAAQN
-993 TESEDWPSLGQA
+993 EDWLQLGQA
-1005 AHRIKGSLLILQQPA
+1005 AHRIKGSLLMLQLPA
-1020 AASLCQLLVES
+1020 AASLCQQLVES
-1031 GREGV
+1031 GREGT
-1036 LAQAAYTELSALVEQ
+1036 LLQDAYTELSTLVEQ
-1051 ILRELD
+1051 ILIELD
-1057 GLVSTDAPYF
+1057 DLVSANESYI
-1067 AMHKDK
+1067 AMHHKDE

>member
-1 MMRGVLLLLAILL
+1 MMRALLLLVTMLL
-14 NLGNV
+14 CVGSL
-19 AYAAQPVPYR
+19 AHAAQPVRYQ
-29 LVSSLNIPADMLI
+29 LVSNLNIPPDLLI

-51 ATLRVGIISEN
+51 ATLRIGIISEN
-62 ASPYNIIVD
+62 TSPYNIIVD
-71 DDLYGLNADYLVY
+71 DDLYGLNADYLGYV
-84 IQQVTGIRFQ
+84 QQVTGIHFQ
-94 IYGFADL
+94 IYGFSDL
-101 AQLEQAL
+101 AKLEQAL
-108 HGGVIDLVYGIPQNE
+108 HDGTVDLVYGIPQNE
-123 ALEDLKISQPY
+123 ALHGLKISQPY

-145 SNDRQVMLNSAD
+145 SNDRKVMLNSAN

-170 GNALKAV
+170 GNALKTV
-177 SSHVQRYDNNL
+177 SSHVQRYNNNL

-224 ESTINLGNLSFVFA
+224 ESTLNLGNLSFVFA

-243 LIDTLNVAI
+243 LIETLNVAI
-252 ADAPMELM
+252 ADTPMELM
-260 NAIQGR
+260 NAIQSR

-278 NADLTQMEKSWVEN
+278 NADLTQMEKSWVKT
-292 HRTVYY
+292 HPTVYY
-298 AAIEN
+298 ATIEN
-303 NFPFAYRGSD
+303 NFPFAYRGSG
-313 GQPRGY
+313 GQARGY
-319 AIDILK
+319 AIDILN
-325 IIAQNTGLRFAPL
+325 IIAQNTGLRFVPL

-344 QADQLVLSGQA
+344 QADQLVQSGQA

-363 ARGVKARYSTS
+363 ARGVKARYSAS

-381 WGVYVGQYANGIST
+381 WGVYVGQHDNGIST
-395 WNDLAGKRIGVL
+395 WSDLAGKRIGVL

-413 GLVPPNEQPVRF
+413 GLVPANEEQIRF

-442 LVDNVISANFIAL
+442 LVDNVISANFVAL

-519 VNDNRMQPQTTWLLA
+519 VNENRMQPQTTWLLA

-540 LLLLALTLRRFILQ
+540 LLLLGLTLRRFILQ
-554 RREKREREMIEQAR
+554 RRDKREREVLEQAR
-568 HRAEA
+568 RHAEA

-598 LLELELKRQPIPEG
+598 LLELELKRQPTPEG

-628 DLQDYARLETGTL
+628 DLQDHARLATGSL
-641 TLVPKTL
+641 TLAPKAV
-648 ALRPWI
+648 ALHPWV

-661 QPLIGERP
+661 RPLIGERP
-669 VTLSVTASNQL
+669 VTLNVSAADNL
-680 PAAVV
+680 PAAVL

-710 ILVNIGWREQ
+710 IQVSIGWREQ
-720 DKQQGELLL
+720 SAQQGELSL

-776 QMGGRIELQSQP
+776 QMGGRIELHSRL
-788 GIGTQVKV
+788 GVGTEVSL
-796 SVPVPQAPL
+796 SVPVTEVAL
-805 DAAPLHQTDTPLSLP
+805 DSATQQTDKPLNLP
-820 SPSTL
+820 PPSL

-844 RHFGLQPALFEHG
+844 RHFGLQPTLFEQG
-857 YALLKA
+857 YPLLKA

-896 YHRPACQI
+896 HHLPACQI
-904 VLCSADV
+904 ILCSADV
-911 QEFTRIPQE
+911 QEFTRIPPE
-920 RGSVDRFLTKP
+920 LVAIDRFLTKP
-931 ISLAAIAQALSQQPQ
+931 ISLDALAQALPQQPQ
-946 APEQQLALT
+946 ALEQQLVLT
-955 DLKRVLGDMAGND
+955 DLQQSLADMAGND
-968 QLMAQRLASTLI
+968 RPMIQRLATTLLT
-980 STLRQDR
+980 TLQQDR
-987 QRLDQA
+987 QRLALAAQ
-993 TESEDWPSLGQA
+993 SEDWLQLGQA
-1005 AHRIKGSLLILQQPA
+1005 AHRIKGSLLMLQLPA
-1020 AASLCQLLVES
+1020 AASLCQQLVES
-1031 GREGV
+1031 GREGT
-1036 LAQAAYTELSALVEQ
+1036 LLQDAYTELSTLVEQ
-1051 ILRELD
+1051 ILIELD
-1057 GLVSTDAPYF
+1057 DLVSANESYI
-1067 AMHKDK
+1067 AMHHKDE

>member
-1 MMRGVLLLLAILL
+1 MMRALLLLVTMLL
-14 NLGNV
+14 CVGSL
-19 AYAAQPVPYR
+19 AHAAQPVRYQ
-29 LVSSLNIPADMLI
+29 LVSNLNIPPDLLI

-51 ATLRVGIISEN
+51 ATLRIGIISEN
-62 ASPYNIIVD
+62 TSPYNIIVD
-71 DDLYGLNADYLVY
+71 DDLYGLNADYLGYV
-84 IQQVTGIRFQ
+84 QQVTGIHFQ
-94 IYGFADL
+94 IYGFSDL
-101 AQLEQAL
+101 AKLEQAL
-108 HGGVIDLVYGIPQNE
+108 HDGTVDLVYGIPQNE
-123 ALEDLKISQPY
+123 ALHGLKISQPY

-145 SNDRQVMLNSAD
+145 SNDRKVMLNSAN

-170 GNALKAV
+170 GNALKTV

-224 ESTINLGNLSFVFA
+224 ESTLNLGNLSFVFA

-243 LIDTLNVAI
+243 LIETLNVAI
-252 ADAPMELM
+252 ADTPMELM
-260 NAIQGR
+260 NAIQSR

-278 NADLTQMEKSWVEN
+278 NADLTQMEKSWVKT
-292 HRTVYY
+292 HPTVYY

-303 NFPFAYRGSD
+303 NFPFAYRGSG
-313 GQPRGY
+313 GQARGY
-319 AIDILK
+319 AIDILN
-325 IIAQNTGLRFAPL
+325 IIAQNTGLRFVPL

-344 QADQLVLSGQA
+344 QADQLVQSGQA

-363 ARGVKARYSTS
+363 ARGVKARYSAS

-381 WGVYVGQYANGIST
+381 WGVYVGQHDNGIST
-395 WNDLAGKRIGVL
+395 WSDLAGKRIGVL

-413 GLVPPNEQPVRF
+413 GLVPANEEQIRF

-442 LVDNVISANFIAL
+442 LVDNVISANFVAL

-519 VNDNRMQPQTTWLLA
+519 VNENRMQPQTTWLLA

-540 LLLLALTLRRFILQ
+540 LLLLGLTLRRFILQ
-554 RREKREREMIEQAR
+554 RRDKREREVLEQAR
-568 HRAEA
+568 RHAEA

-598 LLELELKRQPIPEG
+598 LLELELKRQPTPEG

-628 DLQDYARLETGTL
+628 DLQDHARLATGSL
-641 TLVPKTL
+641 TLAPKAV
-648 ALRPWI
+648 ALHPWV

-661 QPLIGERP
+661 RPLIGERP
-669 VTLSVTASNQL
+669 VTLNVSAADNL
-680 PAAVV
+680 PAAVL

-710 ILVNIGWREQ
+710 IQVSIGWREQ
-720 DKQQGELLL
+720 SAPLGELSL

-737 IAADEIGKLFQPFY
+737 IAADEISKLFQPFY

-776 QMGGRIELQSQP
+776 QMGGRIELHSRL
-788 GIGTQVKV
+788 GVGTEVSL
-796 SVPVPQAPL
+796 SVPVTEVAL
-805 DAAPLHQTDTPLSLP
+805 DSATQQTDKPLNLP
-820 SPSTL
+820 PPSL

-844 RHFGLQPALFEHG
+844 RHFGLQPTLFEQG
-857 YALLKA
+857 YPLLKA

-896 YHRPACQI
+896 HHLPACQI
-904 VLCSADV
+904 ILCSADV
-911 QEFTRIPQE
+911 QEFTRIPPE
-920 RGSVDRFLTKP
+920 LVAIDRFLTKP
-931 ISLAAIAQALSQQPQ
+931 ISLDALAQALPQQPQ
-946 APEQQLALT
+946 ALEQQLVLT
-955 DLKRVLGDMAGND
+955 DLQKSLADMAGND
-968 QLMAQRLASTLI
+968 RPMIQRLATTLLT
-980 STLRQDR
+980 TLQQDR
-987 QRLDQA
+987 QRLALAAQ
-993 TESEDWPSLGQA
+993 SEDWLQLGQA
-1005 AHRIKGSLLILQQPA
+1005 AHRIKGSLLMLQLPA
-1020 AASLCQLLVES
+1020 AASLCQQLVES
-1031 GREGV
+1031 GREGT
-1036 LAQAAYTELSALVEQ
+1036 LLQDAYTELSTLVEQ
-1051 ILRELD
+1051 ILIELD
-1057 GLVSTDAPYF
+1057 DLVSANESYI
-1067 AMHKDK
+1067 AMHHKDE

>member
-1 MMRGVLLLLAILL
+1 MMRALLLLVTMLL
-14 NLGNV
+14 CVGSL
-19 AYAAQPVPYR
+19 AHAAQPVRYQ
-29 LVSSLNIPADMLI
+29 LVSNLNIPPDLLI

-51 ATLRVGIISEN
+51 ATLRIGIISEN
-62 ASPYNIIVD
+62 TSPYNIIVD
-71 DDLYGLNADYLVY
+71 DDLYGLNADYLGYV
-84 IQQVTGIRFQ
+84 QQVTGIHFQ
-94 IYGFADL
+94 IYGFSDL
-101 AQLEQAL
+101 AKLEQAL
-108 HGGVIDLVYGIPQNE
+108 HDGTVDLVYGIPQNE
-123 ALEDLKISQPY
+123 ALHGLKISQPY

-145 SNDRQVMLNSAD
+145 SNDRKVMLNSAN

-170 GNALKAV
+170 GNALKTV

-224 ESTINLGNLSFVFA
+224 ESTLNLGNLSFVFA

-243 LIDTLNVAI
+243 LIETLNVAI
-252 ADAPMELM
+252 ADTPMELM
-260 NAIQGR
+260 NAIQSR

-278 NADLTQMEKSWVEN
+278 NADLTQMEKSWVKT
-292 HRTVYY
+292 HPTVYY

-303 NFPFAYRGSD
+303 NFPFAYRGSG
-313 GQPRGY
+313 GQARGY
-319 AIDILK
+319 AIDILN
-325 IIAQNTGLRFAPL
+325 IIAQNTGLRFVPL

-344 QADQLVLSGQA
+344 QADQLVQSGQA

-363 ARGVKARYSTS
+363 ARGVKARYSAS

-381 WGVYVGQYANGIST
+381 WGVYVGQHDNGIST
-395 WNDLAGKRIGVL
+395 WSDLAGKRIGVL

-413 GLVPPNEQPVRF
+413 GLVPANEEQIRF

-442 LVDNVISANFIAL
+442 LVDNVISANFVAL

-519 VNDNRMQPQTTWLLA
+519 VNENRMQPQTTWLLA

-540 LLLLALTLRRFILQ
+540 LLLLGLTLRRFILQ
-554 RREKREREMIEQAR
+554 RRDKREREVLEQAR
-568 HRAEA
+568 RHAEA

-598 LLELELKRQPIPEG
+598 LLELELKRQPTPEG

-628 DLQDYARLETGTL
+628 DLQDHARLATGSL
-641 TLVPKTL
+641 TLAPKAV
-648 ALRPWI
+648 ALHPWV

-661 QPLIGERP
+661 RPLIGERP
-669 VTLSVTASNQL
+669 VTLNVSAADNL
-680 PAAVV
+680 PAAVL

-695 NNLINNAIKFTPRGS
+695 NNL
-710 ILVNIGWREQ
+710 
-720 DKQQGELLL
+720 
-729 TVTDSGCG
+729 TDSGCG

-776 QMGGRIELQSQP
+776 QMGGRIELHSRL
-788 GIGTQVKV
+788 GIGTEVSL
-796 SVPVPQAPL
+796 SVPVTEVAL
-805 DAAPLHQTDTPLSLP
+805 DSATQQTDKPLNLP
-820 SPSTL
+820 PPSL

-844 RHFGLQPALFEHG
+844 RHFGLQPTLFEQG
-857 YALLKA
+857 YPLLKA

-896 YHRPACQI
+896 HHLPACQI
-904 VLCSADV
+904 ILCSADV
-911 QEFTRIPQE
+911 QEFTRIPPE
-920 RGSVDRFLTKP
+920 LVAIDRFLTKP
-931 ISLAAIAQALSQQPQ
+931 ISLDALAQALPQQPQ
-946 APEQQLALT
+946 ALEQQLVLT
-955 DLKRVLGDMAGND
+955 DLQQSLADMAGND
-968 QLMAQRLASTLI
+968 RPMIQRLATTLLT
-980 STLRQDR
+980 TLQQDR
-987 QRLDQA
+987 QRLALAAQN
-993 TESEDWPSLGQA
+993 EDWLQLGQA
-1005 AHRIKGSLLILQQPA
+1005 AHRIKGSLLMLQLPA
-1020 AASLCQLLVES
+1020 AASLCQQLVES
-1031 GREGV
+1031 GREGT
-1036 LAQAAYTELSALVEQ
+1036 LLQDAYTELSTLVEQ
-1051 ILRELD
+1051 ILIELD
-1057 GLVSTDAPYF
+1057 DLVSANESYI
-1067 AMHKDK
+1067 AMHHKDE

>member
-1 MMRGVLLLLAILL
+1 MMRALLLLVTVLL
-14 NLGNV
+14 CVGSL
-19 AYAAQPVPYR
+19 AHAAQPVRYQ
-29 LVSSLNIPADMLI
+29 LVSNLNIPPDLLI

-51 ATLRVGIISEN
+51 ATLRIGIISEN
-62 ASPYNIIVD
+62 TSPYNIIVD
-71 DDLYGLNADYLVY
+71 DDLYGLNADYLGYV
-84 IQQVTGIRFQ
+84 QQVTGIHFQ
-94 IYGFADL
+94 IYGFSDL
-101 AQLEQAL
+101 AKLEQAL
-108 HGGVIDLVYGIPQNE
+108 HDGTVDLVYGIPQNE
-123 ALEDLKISQPY
+123 ALHGLKISQPY

-145 SNDRQVMLNSAD
+145 SNDRKVMLNSAN

-170 GNALKAV
+170 GNALKTV

-224 ESTINLGNLSFVFA
+224 ESTLNLGNLSFVFA

-243 LIDTLNVAI
+243 LIETLNVAI
-252 ADAPMELM
+252 ADTPMELM
-260 NAIQGR
+260 NAIQSR

-278 NADLTQMEKSWVEN
+278 NADLTQMEKSWVKT
-292 HRTVYY
+292 HPTVYY

-303 NFPFAYRGSD
+303 NFPFAYRGSG
-313 GQPRGY
+313 GQARGY
-319 AIDILK
+319 AIDILN
-325 IIAQNTGLRFAPL
+325 IIAQNTGLRFVPL

-344 QADQLVLSGQA
+344 QADQLVQSGQA

-363 ARGVKARYSTS
+363 ARGVKARYSAS

-381 WGVYVGQYANGIST
+381 WGVYVGQHDNGIST
-395 WNDLAGKRIGVL
+395 WSDLAGKRIGVL

-413 GLVPPNEQPVRF
+413 GLVPANEEQIRF

-442 LVDNVISANFIAL
+442 LVDNVISANFVAL

-519 VNDNRMQPQTTWLLA
+519 VNENRMQPQTTWLLA

-540 LLLLALTLRRFILQ
+540 LLLLGLTLRRFILK
-554 RREKREREMIEQAR
+554 RRDKREREVLEQAR
-568 HRAEA
+568 RHAEA

-598 LLELELKRQPIPEG
+598 LLELELKRQPTPEG

-628 DLQDYARLETGTL
+628 DLQDHARLATGSL
-641 TLVPKTL
+641 TLAPKAV
-648 ALRPWI
+648 ALHPWV

-661 QPLIGERP
+661 RPLIGERP
-669 VTLSVTASNQL
+669 VTLNVSAADNL
-680 PAAVV
+680 PAAVL

-695 NNLINNAIKFTPRGS
+695 NNLINNAIKFTPSGS
-710 ILVNIGWREQ
+710 IQVSIGWREQ
-720 DKQQGELLL
+720 SAQQGELSL

-776 QMGGRIELQSQP
+776 QMGGRIELHSRL
-788 GIGTQVKV
+788 GVGTEVSL
-796 SVPVPQAPL
+796 SVPVTEVAL
-805 DAAPLHQTDTPLSLP
+805 DSATQQTDKPLNLP
-820 SPSTL
+820 PPSL

-833 PTNLLLMERQL
+833 PTNILLMERQL
-844 RHFGLQPALFEHG
+844 RHFGLQPTLFEQG
-857 YALLKA
+857 YPLLKA

-896 YHRPACQI
+896 HHLPACQI
-904 VLCSADV
+904 ILCSADV
-911 QEFTRIPQE
+911 QEFTRIPPE
-920 RGSVDRFLTKP
+920 LVAIDRFLTKP
-931 ISLAAIAQALSQQPQ
+931 ISLDALAQALPQQPQ
-946 APEQQLALT
+946 ALEQQLVLT
-955 DLKRVLGDMAGND
+955 DLQQSLADMAGND
-968 QLMAQRLASTLI
+968 RPMIQRLATTLLT
-980 STLRQDR
+980 TLQQDR
-987 QRLDQA
+987 QRLALAAQ
-993 TESEDWPSLGQA
+993 SEDWLQLGQA
-1005 AHRIKGSLLILQQPA
+1005 AHRIKGSLLMLQLPA
-1020 AASLCQLLVES
+1020 AASLCQQLVES
-1031 GREGV
+1031 GREGT
-1036 LAQAAYTELSALVEQ
+1036 LLQDAYTELSTLVEQ
-1051 ILRELD
+1051 ILIELD
-1057 GLVSTDAPYF
+1057 DLVSANESYI
-1067 AMHKDK
+1067 AMHHKDE

>member
-1 MMRGVLLLLAILL
+1 MMRALLLLVTVLL
-14 NLGNV
+14 CVGSL
-19 AYAAQPVPYR
+19 AHAAQPVRYQ
-29 LVSSLNIPADMLI
+29 LVSNLNIPPDLLI

-51 ATLRVGIISEN
+51 ATLRIGIISEN
-62 ASPYNIIVD
+62 TSPYNIIVD
-71 DDLYGLNADYLVY
+71 DDLYGLNADYLGYV
-84 IQQVTGIRFQ
+84 QQVTGIHFQ
-94 IYGFADL
+94 IYGFSDL
-101 AQLEQAL
+101 AKLEQAL
-108 HGGVIDLVYGIPQNE
+108 HDGTVDLVYGIPQNE
-123 ALEDLKISQPY
+123 ALHGLKISQPY

-145 SNDRQVMLNSAD
+145 SNDRKVMLNSAN

-170 GNALKAV
+170 GNALKTV

-224 ESTINLGNLSFVFA
+224 ESTLNLGNLSFVFA

-243 LIDTLNVAI
+243 LIETLNVAI
-252 ADAPMELM
+252 ADTPMELM
-260 NAIQGR
+260 NAIQSR

-278 NADLTQMEKSWVEN
+278 NADLTQMEKSWVKT
-292 HRTVYY
+292 HPTVYY

-303 NFPFAYRGSD
+303 NFPFAYRGSG
-313 GQPRGY
+313 GQARGY
-319 AIDILK
+319 AIDILN
-325 IIAQNTGLRFAPL
+325 IIAQNTGLRFVPL

-344 QADQLVLSGQA
+344 QADQLVQSGQA

-363 ARGVKARYSTS
+363 ARGVKARYSAS

-381 WGVYVGQYANGIST
+381 WGVYVGQHDNGIST
-395 WNDLAGKRIGVL
+395 WSDLAGKRIGVL

-413 GLVPPNEQPVRF
+413 GLVPANEEQIRF

-442 LVDNVISANFIAL
+442 LVDNVISANFVAL

-519 VNDNRMQPQTTWLLA
+519 VNENRMQPQTTWLLA

-540 LLLLALTLRRFILQ
+540 LLLLGLTLRRFILQ
-554 RREKREREMIEQAR
+554 RRDKREREVLEQAR
-568 HRAEA
+568 RHAEA

-598 LLELELKRQPIPEG
+598 LLELELKRQPTPEG

-628 DLQDYARLETGTL
+628 DLQDHARLATGSL
-641 TLVPKTL
+641 TLAPKAV
-648 ALRPWI
+648 ALHPWV

-661 QPLIGERP
+661 RPLIGERP
-669 VTLSVTASNQL
+669 VTLNVSAADNL
-680 PAAVV
+680 PAAVL

-710 ILVNIGWREQ
+710 IQVSIGWREQ
-720 DKQQGELLL
+720 SAQHGELSL

-776 QMGGRIELQSQP
+776 QMGGRIELHSRL
-788 GIGTQVKV
+788 GVGTEVSL
-796 SVPVPQAPL
+796 SVPVTEVAL
-805 DAAPLHQTDTPLSLP
+805 DSATQQTDKPLNLP
-820 SPSTL
+820 PPSL

-844 RHFGLQPALFEHG
+844 RHFGLQPTLFEQG
-857 YALLKA
+857 YPLLKA

-896 YHRPACQI
+896 HHLPACQI
-904 VLCSADV
+904 ILCSADV
-911 QEFTRIPQE
+911 QEFTRIPPE
-920 RGSVDRFLTKP
+920 LVAIDRFLTKP
-931 ISLAAIAQALSQQPQ
+931 ISLDALAQALPQQPQ
-946 APEQQLALT
+946 ALEQQLVLT
-955 DLKRVLGDMAGND
+955 DIQQSLADMAGND
-968 QLMAQRLASTLI
+968 QPMIQRLATTLLT
-980 STLRQDR
+980 TLQQDR
-987 QRLDQA
+987 QRLALAAQ
-993 TESEDWPSLGQA
+993 SEDWLQLGQA
-1005 AHRIKGSLLILQQPA
+1005 AHRIKGSLLMLQLPA
-1020 AASLCQLLVES
+1020 AASLCQQLVES
-1031 GREGV
+1031 GREGT
-1036 LAQAAYTELSALVEQ
+1036 LLQDAYTELSTLVEQ
-1051 ILRELD
+1051 ILIELD
-1057 GLVSTDAPYF
+1057 DLVSANESYI
-1067 AMHKDK
+1067 AMHHKDE

>member
-1 MMRGVLLLLAILL
+1 MMRALLLLVTMLL
-14 NLGNV
+14 CVGSL
-19 AYAAQPVPYR
+19 AHAAQPVRYQ
-29 LVSSLNIPADMLI
+29 LVSNLNIPPDLLI

-51 ATLRVGIISEN
+51 ATLRIGIISEN
-62 ASPYNIIVD
+62 TSPYNIIVD
-71 DDLYGLNADYLVY
+71 DDLYGLNADYLGYV
-84 IQQVTGIRFQ
+84 QQVTGIHFQ
-94 IYGFADL
+94 IYGFSDL
-101 AQLEQAL
+101 AKLEQAL
-108 HGGVIDLVYGIPQNE
+108 HDGTVDLVYGIPQNE
-123 ALEDLKISQPY
+123 ALHGLKISQPY

-145 SNDRQVMLNSAD
+145 SNDRKVMLNSAN

-170 GNALKAV
+170 GNALKTV

-224 ESTINLGNLSFVFA
+224 ESTLNLGNLSFVFA

-243 LIDTLNVAI
+243 LIETLNVAI
-252 ADAPMELM
+252 ADTPMELM
-260 NAIQGR
+260 NAIQSR

-278 NADLTQMEKSWVEN
+278 NADLTQMEKSWVKT
-292 HRTVYY
+292 HPTVYY
-298 AAIEN
+298 ATIEN
-303 NFPFAYRGSD
+303 NFPFAYRGSG
-313 GQPRGY
+313 GQARGY
-319 AIDILK
+319 AIDILN
-325 IIAQNTGLRFAPL
+325 IIAQNTGLRFVPL

-344 QADQLVLSGQA
+344 QADQLVQSGQA

-363 ARGVKARYSTS
+363 ARGVKARYSAS

-381 WGVYVGQYANGIST
+381 WGVYVGQHDNGIST
-395 WNDLAGKRIGVL
+395 WSDLAGKRIGVL

-413 GLVPPNEQPVRF
+413 GLVPANEEQIRF

-442 LVDNVISANFIAL
+442 LVDNVISANFVAL

-519 VNDNRMQPQTTWLLA
+519 VNENRMQPQTTWLLA

-540 LLLLALTLRRFILQ
+540 LLLLGLTLRRFILQ
-554 RREKREREMIEQAR
+554 RRDKREREVLEQAR
-568 HRAEA
+568 RHAEA

-598 LLELELKRQPIPEG
+598 LLELELKRQPTPEG

-628 DLQDYARLETGTL
+628 DLQDHARLATGSL
-641 TLVPKTL
+641 TLAPKAV
-648 ALRPWI
+648 ALHPWV

-661 QPLIGERP
+661 RPLIGERP
-669 VTLSVTASNQL
+669 VTLNVSAADNL
-680 PAAVV
+680 PAAVL

-710 ILVNIGWREQ
+710 IQVSIGWREQ
-720 DKQQGELLL
+720 SAQQGELSL

-776 QMGGRIELQSQP
+776 QMGGRIELHSRL
-788 GIGTQVKV
+788 GVGTEVSL
-796 SVPVPQAPL
+796 SVPVTEVAL
-805 DAAPLHQTDTPLSLP
+805 DSATQQTDKPLNLP
-820 SPSTL
+820 PPSL

-844 RHFGLQPALFEHG
+844 RHFGLQPTLFEQG
-857 YALLKA
+857 YPLLKA

-896 YHRPACQI
+896 HHLPACQI
-904 VLCSADV
+904 ILCSADV
-911 QEFTRIPQE
+911 QEFTRIPPE
-920 RGSVDRFLTKP
+920 LVAIDRFLTKP
-931 ISLAAIAQALSQQPQ
+931 ISLDALAQALPQQPQ
-946 APEQQLALT
+946 ALEQQLVLT
-955 DLKRVLGDMAGND
+955 DLQQSLADMAGND
-968 QLMAQRLASTLI
+968 RPMIQRLATTLLT
-980 STLRQDR
+980 TLQQDR
-987 QRLDQA
+987 QRLALAAQ
-993 TESEDWPSLGQA
+993 SEDWLQLGQA
-1005 AHRIKGSLLILQQPA
+1005 AHRIKGSLLMLQLPA
-1020 AASLCQLLVES
+1020 AASLCQQLVES
-1031 GREGV
+1031 GREGT
-1036 LAQAAYTELSALVEQ
+1036 LLQDAYTELSTLVEQ
-1051 ILRELD
+1051 ILIELD
-1057 GLVSTDAPYF
+1057 DLVSANESYI
-1067 AMHKDK
+1067 AMHHKDE

>member
-1 MMRGVLLLLAILL
+1 MMRALLLLVTMLL
-14 NLGNV
+14 CVGSL
-19 AYAAQPVPYR
+19 AHAAQPVRYQ
-29 LVSSLNIPADMLI
+29 LVSNLNIPPDLLI

-51 ATLRVGIISEN
+51 ATLRIGIISEN
-62 ASPYNIIVD
+62 TSPYNIIVD
-71 DDLYGLNADYLVY
+71 DDLYGLNADYLGYV
-84 IQQVTGIRFQ
+84 QQVTGIHFQ
-94 IYGFADL
+94 IYGFSDL
-101 AQLEQAL
+101 AKLEQAL
-108 HGGVIDLVYGIPQNE
+108 HDGTVDLVYGIPQNE
-123 ALEDLKISQPY
+123 ALHGLKISQPY

-145 SNDRQVMLNSAD
+145 SNDRKVMLNSAN

-170 GNALKAV
+170 GNALKTV

-224 ESTINLGNLSFVFA
+224 ESTLNLGNLSFVFA
-238 AANPA
+238 TANPA
-243 LIDTLNVAI
+243 LIETLNVAI
-252 ADAPMELM
+252 ADTPMELM
-260 NAIQGR
+260 NAIQSR

-278 NADLTQMEKSWVEN
+278 NADLTQMEKSWVKT
-292 HRTVYY
+292 HPTVYY

-303 NFPFAYRGSD
+303 NFPFAYRGSG
-313 GQPRGY
+313 GQARGY
-319 AIDILK
+319 AIDILN
-325 IIAQNTGLRFAPL
+325 IIAQNTGLRFVPL

-344 QADQLVLSGQA
+344 QADQLVQSGQA

-363 ARGVKARYSTS
+363 ARGVKARYSAS

-381 WGVYVGQYANGIST
+381 WGVYVGQHDNGIST
-395 WNDLAGKRIGVL
+395 WSDLAGKRIGVL

-413 GLVPPNEQPVRF
+413 GLVPANEEQIRF

-519 VNDNRMQPQTTWLLA
+519 VNENRMQPQTTWLLA

-540 LLLLALTLRRFILQ
+540 LLLLGLTLRRFILQ
-554 RREKREREMIEQAR
+554 RRDKREREVLEQAR
-568 HRAEA
+568 RHAEA

-598 LLELELKRQPIPEG
+598 LLELELKRQPTPEG

-628 DLQDYARLETGTL
+628 DLQDHARLATGSL
-641 TLVPKTL
+641 TLAPKAV
-648 ALRPWI
+648 ALHPWV

-661 QPLIGERP
+661 RPLIGERP
-669 VTLSVTASNQL
+669 VTLNVSAADNL
-680 PAAVV
+680 PAAVL

-710 ILVNIGWREQ
+710 IQVSIGWREQ
-720 DKQQGELLL
+720 SAQHGELSL

-776 QMGGRIELQSQP
+776 QMGGRIELHSRL
-788 GIGTQVKV
+788 GVGTEVSL
-796 SVPVPQAPL
+796 SVPVTEVAL
-805 DAAPLHQTDTPLSLP
+805 DSATQQTDKPLNLP
-820 SPSTL
+820 PPSL

-844 RHFGLQPALFEHG
+844 RHFGLQPTLFEQG
-857 YALLKA
+857 YPLLKA

-896 YHRPACQI
+896 HRRPACQI
-904 VLCSADV
+904 ILCSADV
-911 QEFTRIPQE
+911 QEFTRIPPE
-920 RGSVDRFLTKP
+920 LVAIDRFLTKP
-931 ISLAAIAQALSQQPQ
+931 ISLDALAQALPQQPQ
-946 APEQQLALT
+946 ALEQQLVLT
-955 DLKRVLGDMAGND
+955 DLQQSLADMAGND
-968 QLMAQRLASTLI
+968 RPMIQRLATTLLT
-980 STLRQDR
+980 TLQQDR
-987 QRLDQA
+987 QRLALAAQ
-993 TESEDWPSLGQA
+993 SEDWLQLGQA
-1005 AHRIKGSLLILQQPA
+1005 AHRIKGSLLMLQLPA
-1020 AASLCQLLVES
+1020 AASLCQQLVES
-1031 GREGV
+1031 GREGT
-1036 LAQAAYTELSALVEQ
+1036 LLQDAYTELSTLVEQ
-1051 ILRELD
+1051 ILIELD
-1057 GLVSTDAPYF
+1057 DLVSANESYI
-1067 AMHKDK
+1067 AMHHKDE

>member
-1 MMRGVLLLLAILL
+1 MMRGVLLLLALL
-14 NLGNV
+14 LCLGNI
-19 AYAAQPVPYR
+19 AQAGQPVRYQ
-29 LVSSLNIPADMLI
+29 LVSNLSIPPDMLI

-51 ATLRVGIISEN
+51 ATLRIGIISEN
-62 ASPYNIIVD
+62 TSPYNIIVD
-71 DDLYGLNADYLVY
+71 DDLYGLNADYLGYV
-84 IQQVTGIRFQ
+84 QQVTGIHFQ
-94 IYGFADL
+94 IYGFTDL

-108 HGGVIDLVYGIPQNE
+108 HNGTIDLVYGIPQNE
-123 ALEDLKISQPY
+123 ALHNLKVSQPY

-145 SNDRQVMLNSAD
+145 SNDRQVMLNSAN

-224 ESTINLGNLSFVFA
+224 ESTVNLGNLSFVFA
-238 AANPA
+238 SANPM
-243 LIDTLNVAI
+243 LIETLDLAI
-252 ADAPMELM
+252 ADTPMEFM
-260 NAIQGR
+260 NAIQSR

-278 NADLTQMEKSWVEN
+278 NADLTQMEKNWVAT
-292 HRTVYY
+292 HPTVYY

-303 NFPFAYRGSD
+303 NFPFAYRGAG

-319 AIDILK
+319 AIDILN
-325 IIAQNTGLRFAPL
+325 IIAQNTGLRFMPL

-344 QADQLVLSGQA
+344 QADQLVQSGQA

-363 ARGVKARYSTS
+363 ARGVKARYSAS

-381 WGVYVGQYANGIST
+381 WGVYIGQHTNGIST
-395 WNDLAGKRIGVL
+395 WGDLAGKRIGVL

-413 GLVPPNEQPVRF
+413 GLVPPNEELIRF
-425 ADSKAMYDALAN
+425 TDSKTLYDALAN
-437 GQLDA
+437 GQIDA
-442 LVDNVISANFIAL
+442 LVDNVISANFVAL

-519 VNDNRMQPQTTWLLA
+519 VNENRMQPQTTWLLA

-540 LLLLALTLRRFILQ
+540 LLLLGLTLRRFILQ
-554 RREKREREMIEQAR
+554 RREKREREVLEQAR
-568 HRAEA
+568 RHAEA

-598 LLELELKRQPIPEG
+598 LLELELKRQPAPEG

-628 DLQDYARLETGTL
+628 DLQDHARLETGSL
-641 TLVPKTL
+641 TLVPKAVTL
-648 ALRPWI
+648 QPWI
-654 AHISALY
+654 DHISALY

-669 VTLSVTASNQL
+669 VKLSVSAADNLPTAVL
-680 PAAVV
+680 

-695 NNLINNAIKFTPRGS
+695 NNLINNAIKFTPRGTIQVS
-710 ILVNIGWREQ
+710 IGWHEHAT
-720 DKQQGELLL
+720 QQGELCL
-729 TVTDSGCG
+729 TVADSGCG
-737 IAADEIGKLFQPFY
+737 IAADEIDKLFQPFY

-776 QMGGRIELQSQP
+776 QMGGRIELHSQP
-788 GIGTQVKV
+788 GVGTQVYV
-796 SVPVPQAPL
+796 SVPVAQATVDPTAHPADKQFNL
-805 DAAPLHQTDTPLSLP
+805 PAP
-820 SPSTL
+820 TL

-844 RHFGLQPALFEHG
+844 RHFGLQPTLFEQG
-857 YALLKA
+857 YRLLKA

-888 LIRRDEQR
+888 LIRRDELR
-896 YHRPACQI
+896 HHLPACQI
-904 VLCSADV
+904 ILCSADV
-911 QEFTRIPQE
+911 QEFTRIPP
-920 RGSVDRFLTKP
+920 GLVAIDRFLTKP
-931 ISLAAIAQALSQQPQ
+931 ISLSAIAQVLPQQLQ
-946 APEQQLALT
+946 VAEQQLVLT
-955 DLKRVLGDMAGND
+955 DLQQTLAEMAGND
-968 QLMAQRLASTLI
+968 HSMIQRLATTLLT
-980 STLRQDR
+980 TLQQDR
-987 QRLDQA
+987 QRLEQA
-993 TESEDWPSLGQA
+993 VQNQDLLSLGQS
-1005 AHRIKGSLLILQQPA
+1005 AHRIKGSLLMLQLPTA
-1020 AASLCQLLVES
+1020 ANLCQHLVES
-1031 GREGV
+1031 GREGT
-1036 LAQAAYTELSALVEQ
+1036 LNQAAYTELSVLVEQ
-1051 ILRELD
+1051 ILIELD
-1057 GLVSTDAPYF
+1057 DLVSTDKSYF
-1067 AMHKDK
+1067 AMHKDE

>member
-1 MMRGVLLLLAILL
+1 MMRALLLLVTMLL
-14 NLGNV
+14 CVGSLAHG
-19 AYAAQPVPYR
+19 AQPVRYQ
-29 LVSSLNIPADMLI
+29 LVSNLNIPPDLLI
-42 ASEKNPWRD
+42 SSEKNPWRD
-51 ATLRVGIISEN
+51 ATLRIGIISEN
-62 ASPYNIIVD
+62 TSPYNIIVD
-71 DDLYGLNADYLVY
+71 DDLYGLNADYLGYV
-84 IQQVTGIRFQ
+84 QQVTGIHFQ
-94 IYGFADL
+94 IYGFSDL
-101 AQLEQAL
+101 AKLEQAL
-108 HGGVIDLVYGIPQNE
+108 HDGTVDLVYGIPQNE
-123 ALEDLKISQPY
+123 ALHGLKISQPY

-145 SNDRQVMLNSAD
+145 SNDRKVMLNSAN

-170 GNALKAV
+170 GNALKTV

-224 ESTINLGNLSFVFA
+224 ESTLNLGNLSFVFA

-243 LIDTLNVAI
+243 LIETLNVAI
-252 ADAPMELM
+252 ADTPMELM
-260 NAIQGR
+260 NAIQSR

-278 NADLTQMEKSWVEN
+278 NADLTQMEKSWVKT
-292 HRTVYY
+292 HPTVYY

-303 NFPFAYRGSD
+303 NFPFAYRGSG
-313 GQPRGY
+313 GQARGY
-319 AIDILK
+319 AIDILN
-325 IIAQNTGLRFAPL
+325 IIAQNTGLRFVPL

-344 QADQLVLSGQA
+344 QADQLVQSGQA

-363 ARGVKARYSTS
+363 ARGVKARYSAS

-381 WGVYVGQYANGIST
+381 WGVYVGQHDNGIST
-395 WNDLAGKRIGVL
+395 WSDLAGKRIGVL

-413 GLVPPNEQPVRF
+413 GLVPANEEQIRF
-425 ADSKAMYDALAN
+425 VDSKAMYDALAN

-442 LVDNVISANFIAL
+442 LVDNVISANFVAL

-519 VNDNRMQPQTTWLLA
+519 VNENRMQPQTTWLLA

-540 LLLLALTLRRFILQ
+540 LLLLGLTLRRFILQ
-554 RREKREREMIEQAR
+554 RRDKREREVLEQAR
-568 HRAEA
+568 RHAEA

-598 LLELELKRQPIPEG
+598 LLELELKRQPTPEG

-628 DLQDYARLETGTL
+628 DLQDHARLATGSL
-641 TLVPKTL
+641 TLAPKAV
-648 ALRPWI
+648 ALHPWV

-661 QPLIGERP
+661 RPLIGERP
-669 VTLSVTASNQL
+669 VTLNVSAADNL
-680 PAAVV
+680 PAAVL
-685 IDGERLLQVA
+685 IDGERLLQIA

-710 ILVNIGWREQ
+710 IQVSIGWREQ
-720 DKQQGELLL
+720 SAQQGELSL

-776 QMGGRIELQSQP
+776 QMGGRIELHSRL
-788 GIGTQVKV
+788 GVGTEVSL
-796 SVPVPQAPL
+796 SVPVTEVAL
-805 DAAPLHQTDTPLSLP
+805 DSATQQTDKPLNLP
-820 SPSTL
+820 PPSL

-844 RHFGLQPALFEHG
+844 RHFGLQPTLFEQG
-857 YALLKA
+857 YPLLKA

-896 YHRPACQI
+896 HHLPACQI
-904 VLCSADV
+904 ILCSADV
-911 QEFTRIPQE
+911 QEFTRIPPE
-920 RGSVDRFLTKP
+920 LVAIDRFLTKP
-931 ISLAAIAQALSQQPQ
+931 ISLDALAQALPQQPQ
-946 APEQQLALT
+946 ALEQQLVLT
-955 DLKRVLGDMAGND
+955 DLQQSLADMAGND
-968 QLMAQRLASTLI
+968 RPMIQRLATTLLT
-980 STLRQDR
+980 TLQQDR
-987 QRLDQA
+987 QRLALAAQN
-993 TESEDWPSLGQA
+993 EDWLQLGQA
-1005 AHRIKGSLLILQQPA
+1005 AHRIKGSLLMLQLPA
-1020 AASLCQLLVES
+1020 AASLCQQLVES
-1031 GREGV
+1031 GREGT
-1036 LAQAAYTELSALVEQ
+1036 LLQDAYTELSTLVEQ
-1051 ILRELD
+1051 ILIELD
-1057 GLVSTDAPYF
+1057 DLVSANESYI
-1067 AMHKDK
+1067 AMHHKDE

>member
-1 MMRGVLLLLAILL
+1 MMRALLLLVTVLL
-14 NLGNV
+14 CVGSL
-19 AYAAQPVPYR
+19 AHAAQPVRYQ
-29 LVSSLNIPADMLI
+29 LVSNLNIPPDLLI

-51 ATLRVGIISEN
+51 ATLRIGIISEN
-62 ASPYNIIVD
+62 TSPYNIIVD
-71 DDLYGLNADYLVY
+71 DDLYGLNADYLGYV
-84 IQQVTGIRFQ
+84 QQVTGIHFQ
-94 IYGFADL
+94 IYGFSDL
-101 AQLEQAL
+101 AKLEQAL
-108 HGGVIDLVYGIPQNE
+108 HDGTVDLVYGIPQNE
-123 ALEDLKISQPY
+123 ALHGLKISQPY

-145 SNDRQVMLNSAD
+145 SNDRKVMLNSAN

-170 GNALKAV
+170 GNALKTV

-224 ESTINLGNLSFVFA
+224 ESTLNLGNLSFVFA

-243 LIDTLNVAI
+243 LIETLNVAI
-252 ADAPMELM
+252 ADTPMELM
-260 NAIQGR
+260 NAIQSR

-278 NADLTQMEKSWVEN
+278 NADLTQMEKSWVKT
-292 HRTVYY
+292 HPTVYY

-303 NFPFAYRGSD
+303 NFPFAYRGSG
-313 GQPRGY
+313 GQARGY
-319 AIDILK
+319 AIDILN
-325 IIAQNTGLRFAPL
+325 IIAQNTGLRFVPL

-344 QADQLVLSGQA
+344 QADQLVQSGQA

-363 ARGVKARYSTS
+363 ARGVKARYSAS

-381 WGVYVGQYANGIST
+381 WGVYVGQHDNGIST
-395 WNDLAGKRIGVL
+395 WSDLAGKRIGVL

-413 GLVPPNEQPVRF
+413 GLVPANEEQIRF
-425 ADSKAMYDALAN
+425 ADSKAMYDSLAN

-442 LVDNVISANFIAL
+442 LVDNVISANFVAL

-519 VNDNRMQPQTTWLLA
+519 VNENRMQPQTTWLLA

-540 LLLLALTLRRFILQ
+540 LLLLGLTLRRFILQ
-554 RREKREREMIEQAR
+554 RRDKREREVLEQAR
-568 HRAEA
+568 RHAEA

-598 LLELELKRQPIPEG
+598 LLELELKRQPTPEG

-628 DLQDYARLETGTL
+628 DLQDHARLATGSL
-641 TLVPKTL
+641 TLAPKAV
-648 ALRPWI
+648 ALHPWV

-661 QPLIGERP
+661 RPLIGERP
-669 VTLSVTASNQL
+669 VTLNVSAADNL
-680 PAAVV
+680 PAAVL

-710 ILVNIGWREQ
+710 IQVSIGWREQ
-720 DKQQGELLL
+720 SAQQGELSL

-737 IAADEIGKLFQPFY
+737 IAADEISKLFQPFY

-776 QMGGRIELQSQP
+776 QMGGRIELHSRL
-788 GIGTQVKV
+788 GIGTEVSL
-796 SVPVPQAPL
+796 SVPVTEVAL
-805 DAAPLHQTDTPLSLP
+805 DSATQQTDKPLNLP
-820 SPSTL
+820 PPSL

-844 RHFGLQPALFEHG
+844 RHFGLQPTLFEQG
-857 YALLKA
+857 YPLLKA

-896 YHRPACQI
+896 HHLPACQI
-904 VLCSADV
+904 ILCSADV
-911 QEFTRIPQE
+911 QEFTRIPPE
-920 RGSVDRFLTKP
+920 LVAIDRFLTKP
-931 ISLAAIAQALSQQPQ
+931 ISLDALAQALPQQPQ
-946 APEQQLALT
+946 ALEQQLVLT
-955 DLKRVLGDMAGND
+955 DLQQSLADMAGND
-968 QLMAQRLASTLI
+968 RPMIQRLATTLLT
-980 STLRQDR
+980 TLQQDR
-987 QRLDQA
+987 QRLALAAQ
-993 TESEDWPSLGQA
+993 SEDWLQLGQA
-1005 AHRIKGSLLILQQPA
+1005 AHRIKGSLLMLQLPA
-1020 AASLCQLLVES
+1020 AASLCQQLVES
-1031 GREGV
+1031 GREGT
-1036 LAQAAYTELSALVEQ
+1036 LLQDAYTELSTLVEQ
-1051 ILRELD
+1051 ILIELD
-1057 GLVSTDAPYF
+1057 DLVSANESYI
-1067 AMHKDK
+1067 AMHHKDE

>member
-1 MMRGVLLLLAILL
+1 MMRALLLLVTMLL
-14 NLGNV
+14 CVGSL
-19 AYAAQPVPYR
+19 AHAAQPVRYQ
-29 LVSSLNIPADMLI
+29 LVSNLNIPPDLLI

-51 ATLRVGIISEN
+51 ATLRIGIISEN
-62 ASPYNIIVD
+62 TSPYNIIVD
-71 DDLYGLNADYLVY
+71 DDLYGLNADYLGYV
-84 IQQVTGIRFQ
+84 QQVTGIHFQ
-94 IYGFADL
+94 IYGFSDL
-101 AQLEQAL
+101 AKLEQAL
-108 HGGVIDLVYGIPQNE
+108 HDGTVDLVYGIPQNE
-123 ALEDLKISQPY
+123 ALHGLKISQPY

-145 SNDRQVMLNSAD
+145 SNDRKVMLNSAN

-170 GNALKAV
+170 GNALKTV

-224 ESTINLGNLSFVFA
+224 ESTLNLGNLSFVFA

-243 LIDTLNVAI
+243 LIETLNVAI
-252 ADAPMELM
+252 ADTPMELM
-260 NAIQGR
+260 NAIQSR

-278 NADLTQMEKSWVEN
+278 NADLTQMEKSWVKT
-292 HRTVYY
+292 HPTVYY

-303 NFPFAYRGSD
+303 NFPFAYRGSG
-313 GQPRGY
+313 GQARGY
-319 AIDILK
+319 AIDILN
-325 IIAQNTGLRFAPL
+325 IIAQNTGLRFVPL

-344 QADQLVLSGQA
+344 QADQLVQSGQA

-363 ARGVKARYSTS
+363 ARGVKARYSAS

-381 WGVYVGQYANGIST
+381 WGVYVGQHDNGIST
-395 WNDLAGKRIGVL
+395 WSDLAGKRIGVL

-413 GLVPPNEQPVRF
+413 GLVPANEEQIRF

-519 VNDNRMQPQTTWLLA
+519 VNENRMQPQTTWLLA

-540 LLLLALTLRRFILQ
+540 LLLLGLTLRRFILQ
-554 RREKREREMIEQAR
+554 RRDKREREVLEQAR
-568 HRAEA
+568 RHAEA

-598 LLELELKRQPIPEG
+598 LLELELKRQPTPEG

-628 DLQDYARLETGTL
+628 DLQDHARLATGSL
-641 TLVPKTL
+641 TLAPKAV
-648 ALRPWI
+648 ALHPWV

-661 QPLIGERP
+661 RPLIGERP
-669 VTLSVTASNQL
+669 VTLNVSAADNL
-680 PAAVV
+680 PAAVL

-695 NNLINNAIKFTPRGS
+695 NNLINNAIKFTLRGS
-710 ILVNIGWREQ
+710 IQVSIGWREQ
-720 DKQQGELLL
+720 STQQGELSL

-776 QMGGRIELQSQP
+776 QMGGRIELHSRL
-788 GIGTQVKV
+788 GVGTEVSL
-796 SVPVPQAPL
+796 SVPVTEVAL
-805 DAAPLHQTDTPLSLP
+805 DSATQQTDKPLNLP
-820 SPSTL
+820 PPSL

-844 RHFGLQPALFEHG
+844 RHFGLQPTLFEQG
-857 YALLKA
+857 YPLLKA

-896 YHRPACQI
+896 HRRPACQI
-904 VLCSADV
+904 ILCSADV
-911 QEFTRIPQE
+911 QEFTRIPPE
-920 RGSVDRFLTKP
+920 LVAIDRFLTKP
-931 ISLAAIAQALSQQPQ
+931 ISLDALAQALPQQPQ
-946 APEQQLALT
+946 ALEQQLVLT
-955 DLKRVLGDMAGND
+955 DLQQSLADMAGND
-968 QLMAQRLASTLI
+968 RPMIQRLATTLLT
-980 STLRQDR
+980 TLQQDR
-987 QRLDQA
+987 QRLALAAQ
-993 TESEDWPSLGQA
+993 SEDWLQLGQA
-1005 AHRIKGSLLILQQPA
+1005 AHRIKGSLLMLQLPA
-1020 AASLCQLLVES
+1020 AASLCQQLVES
-1031 GREGV
+1031 GREGT
-1036 LAQAAYTELSALVEQ
+1036 LLQDAYTELSTLVEQ
-1051 ILRELD
+1051 ILIELD
-1057 GLVSTDAPYF
+1057 DLVSANESYI
-1067 AMHKDK
+1067 AMHHKDE

>member
-1 MMRGVLLLLAILL
+1 MMRALLLLVTVLL
-14 NLGNV
+14 CVGSL
-19 AYAAQPVPYR
+19 AHAAQPVRYQ
-29 LVSSLNIPADMLI
+29 LVSNLNIPPDLLI

-51 ATLRVGIISEN
+51 ATLRIGIISEN
-62 ASPYNIIVD
+62 TSPYNIIVD
-71 DDLYGLNADYLVY
+71 DDLYGLNADYLGYV
-84 IQQVTGIRFQ
+84 QQVTGIHFQ
-94 IYGFADL
+94 IYGFSDL
-101 AQLEQAL
+101 AKLEQAL
-108 HGGVIDLVYGIPQNE
+108 HDGTVDLVYGIPQNE
-123 ALEDLKISQPY
+123 ALHGLKISQPY

-145 SNDRQVMLNSAD
+145 SNDRKVMLNSAN

-170 GNALKAV
+170 GNALKTV

-224 ESTINLGNLSFVFA
+224 ESTLNLGNLSFVFA

-243 LIDTLNVAI
+243 LIETLNVAI
-252 ADAPMELM
+252 ADTPMELM
-260 NAIQGR
+260 NAIQSR

-278 NADLTQMEKSWVEN
+278 NADLTQMEKSWVKT
-292 HRTVYY
+292 HPTVYY

-303 NFPFAYRGSD
+303 NFPFAYRGSG
-313 GQPRGY
+313 GQARGY
-319 AIDILK
+319 AIDILN
-325 IIAQNTGLRFAPL
+325 IIAQNTGLRFVPL

-344 QADQLVLSGQA
+344 QADQLVQSGQA

-363 ARGVKARYSTS
+363 ARGVKARYSAS

-381 WGVYVGQYANGIST
+381 WGVYVGQHDNGIST
-395 WNDLAGKRIGVL
+395 WSDLAGKRIGVL

-413 GLVPPNEQPVRF
+413 GLVPANEEQIRF

-442 LVDNVISANFIAL
+442 LVDNVISANFVAL

-519 VNDNRMQPQTTWLLA
+519 VNENRMQPQTTWLLA

-540 LLLLALTLRRFILQ
+540 LLLLGLTLRRFILQ
-554 RREKREREMIEQAR
+554 RRDKREREVLEQAR
-568 HRAEA
+568 RHAEA

-598 LLELELKRQPIPEG
+598 LLELELKRQPTPEG

-628 DLQDYARLETGTL
+628 DLQDHARLATGSL
-641 TLVPKTL
+641 TLAPKAV
-648 ALRPWI
+648 ALHPWV

-661 QPLIGERP
+661 RPLIGERP
-669 VTLSVTASNQL
+669 VTLKVSAADNL
-680 PAAVV
+680 PAAVL

-695 NNLINNAIKFTPRGS
+695 NNLINNAIKFTLRGS
-710 ILVNIGWREQ
+710 IQVSIGWREQ
-720 DKQQGELLL
+720 STQQGELSL

-776 QMGGRIELQSQP
+776 QMGGRIELHSRL
-788 GIGTQVKV
+788 GVGTEVSL
-796 SVPVPQAPL
+796 SVPVTEVAL
-805 DAAPLHQTDTPLSLP
+805 DSATQQTDKPLNLP
-820 SPSTL
+820 PPSL

-844 RHFGLQPALFEHG
+844 RHFGLQPTLFEQG
-857 YALLKA
+857 YPLLKA
-863 HRRQPFDLLF
+863 HRRQRFDLLF

-896 YHRPACQI
+896 HRRPACQI
-904 VLCSADV
+904 ILCSADV
-911 QEFTRIPQE
+911 QEFTRIPPE
-920 RGSVDRFLTKP
+920 LVAIDRFLTKP
-931 ISLAAIAQALSQQPQ
+931 ISLDALAQALPQQPQ
-946 APEQQLALT
+946 ALEQQLVLT
-955 DLKRVLGDMAGND
+955 DLQQSLADMAGND
-968 QLMAQRLASTLI
+968 RPMIQRLATTLLT
-980 STLRQDR
+980 TLQQDR
-987 QRLDQA
+987 QRLALAAQ
-993 TESEDWPSLGQA
+993 SEDWLQLGQA
-1005 AHRIKGSLLILQQPA
+1005 AHRIKGSLLMLQLPA
-1020 AASLCQLLVES
+1020 AASLCQQLVES
-1031 GREGV
+1031 GREGT
-1036 LAQAAYTELSALVEQ
+1036 LLQDAYTELSTLVEQ
-1051 ILRELD
+1051 ILIELD
-1057 GLVSTDAPYF
+1057 DLVSANESYI
-1067 AMHKDK
+1067 AMHHKDE

>member
-1 MMRGVLLLLAILL
+1 MMRALLLLVTMLL
-14 NLGNV
+14 CVGSLSH
-19 AYAAQPVPYR
+19 AAQPVRYQ
-29 LVSSLNIPADMLI
+29 LVSNLNIPPDLLI

-51 ATLRVGIISEN
+51 ATLRIGIISEN
-62 ASPYNIIVD
+62 TSPYNIIVD
-71 DDLYGLNADYLVY
+71 DDLYGLNADYLGYV
-84 IQQVTGIRFQ
+84 QQVTGIHFQ
-94 IYGFADL
+94 IYGFSDL
-101 AQLEQAL
+101 AKLEQAL
-108 HGGVIDLVYGIPQNE
+108 HDGTVDLVYGIPQNE
-123 ALEDLKISQPY
+123 ALHGLKISQPY

-145 SNDRQVMLNSAD
+145 SNDRKVMLNSAN

-170 GNALKAV
+170 GNALKTV

-224 ESTINLGNLSFVFA
+224 ESTLNLGNLSFVFA

-243 LIDTLNVAI
+243 LIETLNVAI
-252 ADAPMELM
+252 ADTPMELM
-260 NAIQGR
+260 NAIQSR

-278 NADLTQMEKSWVEN
+278 NADLTQMEKSWVKT
-292 HRTVYY
+292 HPTVYY

-303 NFPFAYRGSD
+303 NFPFAYRGSG
-313 GQPRGY
+313 GQARGY
-319 AIDILK
+319 AIDILN
-325 IIAQNTGLRFAPL
+325 IIAQNTGLRFVPL

-344 QADQLVLSGQA
+344 QADQLVQSGQA

-363 ARGVKARYSTS
+363 ARGVKARYSAS

-381 WGVYVGQYANGIST
+381 WGVYVGQHDNGIST
-395 WNDLAGKRIGVL
+395 WSDLAGKRIGVL

-413 GLVPPNEQPVRF
+413 GLVPANEEQIRF

-519 VNDNRMQPQTTWLLA
+519 VNENRMQPQTTWLLA

-540 LLLLALTLRRFILQ
+540 LLLLGLTLRRFILQ
-554 RREKREREMIEQAR
+554 RRDKREREVLEQAR
-568 HRAEA
+568 RHAEA

-598 LLELELKRQPIPEG
+598 LLELELKRQPTPEG

-628 DLQDYARLETGTL
+628 DLQDHARLATGSL
-641 TLVPKTL
+641 TLAPKAV
-648 ALRPWI
+648 ALHPWV

-661 QPLIGERP
+661 RPLIGERP
-669 VTLSVTASNQL
+669 VTLNVSAADNL
-680 PAAVV
+680 PAAVL

-710 ILVNIGWREQ
+710 IQVSIGWREQ
-720 DKQQGELLL
+720 SAQQGELSL

-776 QMGGRIELQSQP
+776 QMGGRIELHSRL
-788 GIGTQVKV
+788 GVGTEVSL
-796 SVPVPQAPL
+796 SVPVTEVAL
-805 DAAPLHQTDTPLSLP
+805 DSATQQTDKPLNLP
-820 SPSTL
+820 PPSL

-844 RHFGLQPALFEHG
+844 RHFGLQPMLFEQG
-857 YALLKA
+857 YPLLKA
-863 HRRQPFDLLF
+863 HRRRPFDLLF

-896 YHRPACQI
+896 HRRPACQI
-904 VLCSADV
+904 ILCSADV
-911 QEFTRIPQE
+911 QEFTRIPPE
-920 RGSVDRFLTKP
+920 LVAIDRFLTKP
-931 ISLAAIAQALSQQPQ
+931 ISLDALAQALPQQPQ
-946 APEQQLALT
+946 ALEQQLVLT
-955 DLKRVLGDMAGND
+955 DLQQSLADMADND
-968 QLMAQRLASTLI
+968 RPMIQRLATTLLT
-980 STLRQDR
+980 TLQQDR
-987 QRLDQA
+987 QRLALAAQ
-993 TESEDWPSLGQA
+993 SEDWLQLGQA
-1005 AHRIKGSLLILQQPA
+1005 AHRIKGSLLMLQLPA
-1020 AASLCQLLVES
+1020 AASLCQQLVES
-1031 GREGV
+1031 GREGT
-1036 LAQAAYTELSALVEQ
+1036 LLQDAYTELSTLVEQ
-1051 ILRELD
+1051 ILIELD
-1057 GLVSTDAPYF
+1057 DLVSANESYI
-1067 AMHKDK
+1067 AMHHKDE

>member
-1 MMRGVLLLLAILL
+1 MMRALLLLVTMLL
-14 NLGNV
+14 CVGSL
-19 AYAAQPVPYR
+19 AHAAQPVRYQ
-29 LVSSLNIPADMLI
+29 LVSNLNIPPDLLI

-51 ATLRVGIISEN
+51 ATLRIGIISEN
-62 ASPYNIIVD
+62 TSPYNIIVD
-71 DDLYGLNADYLVY
+71 DDLYGLNADYLGYV
-84 IQQVTGIRFQ
+84 QQVTGIHFQ
-94 IYGFADL
+94 IYGFSDL
-101 AQLEQAL
+101 AKLEQAL
-108 HGGVIDLVYGIPQNE
+108 HDGTVDLVYGIPQNE
-123 ALEDLKISQPY
+123 ALHGLKISQPY

-145 SNDRQVMLNSAD
+145 SNDRKVMLNSAN

-170 GNALKAV
+170 GNALKTV

-224 ESTINLGNLSFVFA
+224 ESTLNLGNLSFVFA

-243 LIDTLNVAI
+243 LIETLNVAI
-252 ADAPMELM
+252 ADTPMELM
-260 NAIQGR
+260 NAIQSR

-278 NADLTQMEKSWVEN
+278 NADLTQMEKSWVKT
-292 HRTVYY
+292 HPTVYY

-303 NFPFAYRGSD
+303 NFPFAYRGSG
-313 GQPRGY
+313 GQARGY
-319 AIDILK
+319 AIDILN
-325 IIAQNTGLRFAPL
+325 IIAQNTGLRFVPL

-344 QADQLVLSGQA
+344 QADQLVQSGQA

-363 ARGVKARYSTS
+363 ARGVKARYSAS

-381 WGVYVGQYANGIST
+381 WGVYVGQHDNGIST
-395 WNDLAGKRIGVL
+395 WSDLAGKRIGVL

-413 GLVPPNEQPVRF
+413 GLVPANEEQIRF

-442 LVDNVISANFIAL
+442 LVDNVISANFVAL
-455 SRYSG
+455 SRYAG

-519 VNDNRMQPQTTWLLA
+519 VNENRMQPQTTWLLA

-540 LLLLALTLRRFILQ
+540 LLLLGLTLRRFILQ
-554 RREKREREMIEQAR
+554 RRDKREREVLEQAR
-568 HRAEA
+568 RHAEA

-598 LLELELKRQPIPEG
+598 LLELELKRQPTPEG

-628 DLQDYARLETGTL
+628 DLQDHARLATGSL
-641 TLVPKTL
+641 TLAPKAV
-648 ALRPWI
+648 ALHPWV

-661 QPLIGERP
+661 RPLIGERS
-669 VTLSVTASNQL
+669 VTLNVSAADNL
-680 PAAVV
+680 PAAVL

-710 ILVNIGWREQ
+710 IQVSIGWREQ
-720 DKQQGELLL
+720 SAQQGELSL

-737 IAADEIGKLFQPFY
+737 IAADEISKLFQPFY

-776 QMGGRIELQSQP
+776 QMGGRIELHSRL
-788 GIGTQVKV
+788 GVGTEVSL
-796 SVPVPQAPL
+796 SVPVTEVAL
-805 DAAPLHQTDTPLSLP
+805 DSATQQTDKPLNLP
-820 SPSTL
+820 PPSL

-844 RHFGLQPALFEHG
+844 RHFGLQPTLFEQG
-857 YALLKA
+857 YPLLKA

-896 YHRPACQI
+896 HRRPACQI
-904 VLCSADV
+904 ILCSADV
-911 QEFTRIPQE
+911 QEFTRIPPE
-920 RGSVDRFLTKP
+920 LVAIDRFLTKP
-931 ISLAAIAQALSQQPQ
+931 ISLDALAQALPQQPQ
-946 APEQQLALT
+946 ALEQQLVLT
-955 DLKRVLGDMAGND
+955 DLQQSLADMAGND
-968 QLMAQRLASTLI
+968 RPMIQRLATTLLT
-980 STLRQDR
+980 TLQQDR
-987 QRLDQA
+987 QRLALAAQ
-993 TESEDWPSLGQA
+993 SEDWLQLGQA
-1005 AHRIKGSLLILQQPA
+1005 AHRIKGSLLMLQLPA
-1020 AASLCQLLVES
+1020 AASLCQQLVES
-1031 GREGV
+1031 GREGT
-1036 LAQAAYTELSALVEQ
+1036 LLQDAYTELSTLVEQ
-1051 ILRELD
+1051 ILIELD
-1057 GLVSTDAPYF
+1057 DLVSANESYI
-1067 AMHKDK
+1067 AMHHKDE

>member
-1 MMRGVLLLLAILL
+1 MMRALLLLVTMLL
-14 NLGNV
+14 CVGSLAHG
-19 AYAAQPVPYR
+19 AQPVRYQ
-29 LVSSLNIPADMLI
+29 LVSNLNIPPDLLI
-42 ASEKNPWRD
+42 SSEKNPWRD
-51 ATLRVGIISEN
+51 ATLRIGIISEN
-62 ASPYNIIVD
+62 TSPYNIIVD
-71 DDLYGLNADYLVY
+71 DDLYGLNADYLGYV
-84 IQQVTGIRFQ
+84 QQVTGIHFQ
-94 IYGFADL
+94 IYGFSDL
-101 AQLEQAL
+101 AKLEQAL
-108 HGGVIDLVYGIPQNE
+108 HDGTVDLVYGIPQNE
-123 ALEDLKISQPY
+123 ALHGLKISQPY

-145 SNDRQVMLNSAD
+145 SNDRKVMLNSAN

-170 GNALKAV
+170 GNALKTV

-224 ESTINLGNLSFVFA
+224 ESTLNLGNLSFVFA

-243 LIDTLNVAI
+243 LIETVNVAI
-252 ADAPMELM
+252 ADTPMELM
-260 NAIQGR
+260 NAIQSR

-278 NADLTQMEKSWVEN
+278 NADLTQMEKSWVKT
-292 HRTVYY
+292 HPTVYY

-303 NFPFAYRGSD
+303 NFPFAYRGSG
-313 GQPRGY
+313 GQARGY
-319 AIDILK
+319 AIDILN
-325 IIAQNTGLRFAPL
+325 IIAQNTGLRFVPL

-344 QADQLVLSGQA
+344 QADQLVQSGQA

-363 ARGVKARYSTS
+363 ARGVKARYSAS

-381 WGVYVGQYANGIST
+381 WGVYVGQHDNGIST
-395 WNDLAGKRIGVL
+395 WSDLAGKRIGVL

-413 GLVPPNEQPVRF
+413 GLVPANEEQIRF

-442 LVDNVISANFIAL
+442 LVDNVISANFVAL

-519 VNDNRMQPQTTWLLA
+519 VNENRMQPQTTWLLA

-540 LLLLALTLRRFILQ
+540 LLLLGLTLRRFILQ
-554 RREKREREMIEQAR
+554 RRDKREREVLEQAR
-568 HRAEA
+568 RHAEA

-598 LLELELKRQPIPEG
+598 LLELELKRQPTPEG

-628 DLQDYARLETGTL
+628 DLQDHARLATGSL
-641 TLVPKTL
+641 TLAPKAV
-648 ALRPWI
+648 ALHPWV

-661 QPLIGERP
+661 RPLIGERP
-669 VTLSVTASNQL
+669 VTLNVSAADNL
-680 PAAVV
+680 PAAVL

-710 ILVNIGWREQ
+710 IQVSIGWREQ
-720 DKQQGELLL
+720 SAQQGELSL

-776 QMGGRIELQSQP
+776 QMGGRIELHSRL
-788 GIGTQVKV
+788 GVGTEVSL
-796 SVPVPQAPL
+796 SVPVTEVAL
-805 DAAPLHQTDTPLSLP
+805 DSATQQTDKPLNLP
-820 SPSTL
+820 PPSL

-844 RHFGLQPALFEHG
+844 RHFGLQPTLFEQG
-857 YALLKA
+857 YPLLKA

-896 YHRPACQI
+896 HHLPACQI
-904 VLCSADV
+904 ILCSADV
-911 QEFTRIPQE
+911 QEFTRIPPE
-920 RGSVDRFLTKP
+920 LVAIDRFLTKP
-931 ISLAAIAQALSQQPQ
+931 ISLDALAQALPQQPQ
-946 APEQQLALT
+946 ALEQQLVLT
-955 DLKRVLGDMAGND
+955 DLQQSLADMAGND
-968 QLMAQRLASTLI
+968 RPMIQRLATTLLT
-980 STLRQDR
+980 TLQQDR
-987 QRLDQA
+987 QRLALAAQ
-993 TESEDWPSLGQA
+993 SEDWLQLGQA
-1005 AHRIKGSLLILQQPA
+1005 AHRIKGSLLMLQLPA
-1020 AASLCQLLVES
+1020 AASLCQQLVES
-1031 GREGV
+1031 GREGT
-1036 LAQAAYTELSALVEQ
+1036 LLQDAYTELSTLVEQ
-1051 ILRELD
+1051 ILIELD
-1057 GLVSTDAPYF
+1057 DLVSANESYI
-1067 AMHKDK
+1067 AMHHKDE

>member
-1 MMRGVLLLLAILL
+1 MMRGVLLLLILL
-14 NLGNV
+14 CGL
-19 AYAAQPVPYR
+19 AQAAQPVRYR
-29 LVSSLNIPADMLI
+29 LVSNLAAPADMLI
-42 ASEKNPWRD
+42 AGEKNPWRD
-51 ATLRVGIISEN
+51 RTLRVGIISEN
-62 ASPYNIIVD
+62 TSPYNIIVD
-71 DDLYGLNADYLVY
+71 DDLYGLNADYLGYV
-84 IQQVTGIRFQ
+84 QQVTGIHFA

-108 HGGVIDLVYGIPQNE
+108 HSGAVDLVYGIPQNE
-123 ALEDLKISQPY
+123 ALHDLKISQPY

-145 SNDRQVMLNSAD
+145 SNDRPVMINSAD

-170 GNALKAV
+170 GDALRQVAAQV
-177 SSHVQRYDNNL
+177 RRYDNNL
-188 QAVYALLNGSS
+188 QAVYSLLNGSS

-224 ESTINLGNLSFVFA
+224 ESAENLGNLSFVFA
-238 AANPA
+238 ADDPR
-243 LIDTLNVAI
+243 LIETLNAAI
-252 ADAPMELM
+252 TDAPMELM
-260 NAIQGR
+260 NALQSR

-278 NADLTQMEKSWVEN
+278 NADLTRMEKSWVAA

-319 AIDILK
+319 AIDILN
-325 IIAQNTGLRFAPL
+325 IIAQNTGLRFAPR

-344 QADQLVLSGQA
+344 QADELVQSGQA
-355 SFRTALPL
+355 SFRSALPL
-363 ARGVKARYSTS
+363 ARGFKAHYSAS

-381 WGVYVGQYANGIST
+381 WGVYVGQYANGVST
-395 WNDLAGKRIGVL
+395 WGDLAGKRIGVL

-413 GLVPPNEQPVRF
+413 GLVPENEEPVRF

-442 LVDNVISANFIAL
+442 LVDNVISANFLAL

-467 ANNIAYPVAFGVR
+467 ANNVAYPVAFGVR

-494 MQIPSETLQS
+494 MQIPAETLQS

-519 VNDNRMQPQTTWLLA
+519 VNDNRMPPQTTWLLA
-534 LLAAAI
+534 LLAAAA
-540 LLLLALTLRRFILQ
+540 LLLLILTLRRFILQ
-554 RREKREREMIEQAR
+554 RREKRERQELEQAR
-568 HRAEA
+568 RRAEA

-598 LLELELKRQPIPEG
+598 LLELELKRRPAPEG

-628 DLQDYARLETGTL
+628 DLQDHARLETGA
-641 TLVPKTL
+641 L
-648 ALRPWI
+648 ALAPKPVALQPWI
-654 AHISALY
+654 AHIDALY
-661 QPLIGERP
+661 RPLIGERP
-669 VTLSVTASNQL
+669 VTLSVIADPAL
-680 PAAVV
+680 PDTVI

-695 NNLINNAIKFTPRGS
+695 NNLISNAIKFTPRGN
-710 ILVNIGWREQ
+710 IQVNLGWRAQ
-720 DKQQGELLL
+720 DEGRGELLL
-729 TVTDSGCG
+729 TVSDSGCG

-757 RVSVQG
+757 RISVQG
-763 TGLGLSICKEIIE
+763 TGLGLSICKDIVE
-776 QMGGRIELQSQP
+776 QMGGRIALQSQP
-788 GIGTQVKV
+788 GAGTRVTV
-796 SVPVPQAPL
+796 EIPVARS
-805 DAAPLHQTDTPLSLP
+805 DAAPAAQPQNELSSPLSP
-820 SPSTL
+820 AL

-833 PTNLLLMERQL
+833 PTNLLLMQRQL
-844 RHFGLQPALFEHG
+844 RHFGLQPTPFERG
-857 YALLKA
+857 YALLQA

-896 YHRPACQI
+896 RRWPPCRI
-904 VLCSADV
+904 ILCSADV
-911 QEFTRIPQE
+911 QEFTRIPP
-920 RGSVDRFLTKP
+920 GLVAVDHFLTKP
-931 ISLAAIAQALSQQPQ
+931 ISLGAIGQLLSQQPQ
-946 APEQQLALT
+946 APERKSVLT
-955 DLKRVLGDMAGND
+955 DLQRILSDMAGGD
-968 QLMAQRLASTLI
+968 RQMTQKLAATLAE
-980 STLRQDR
+980 TLRQDR
-987 QRLDQA
+987 QRLEDAVA
-993 TESEDWPSLGQA
+993 TADWPLLEQA
-1005 AHRIKGSLLILQQPA
+1005 AHRIKGSLLMLQLPA
-1020 AASLCQLLVES
+1020 AAQLCQQTVES
-1031 GREGV
+1031 ARQGE
-1036 LAQAAYTELSALVEQ
+1036 LAPAAYNKLTASVAQILPELEALLSA
-1051 ILRELD
+1051 D
-1057 GLVSTDAPYF
+1057 GPSFVT
-1067 AMHKDK
+1067 HKDE

>member
-1 MMRGVLLLLAILL
+1 MMRALLLLVTVLL
-14 NLGNV
+14 CVGSL
-19 AYAAQPVPYR
+19 AHAAQPVRYQ
-29 LVSSLNIPADMLI
+29 LVSNLNIPPDLLI

-51 ATLRVGIISEN
+51 ATLRIGIISEN
-62 ASPYNIIVD
+62 TSPYNIIVD
-71 DDLYGLNADYLVY
+71 DDLYGLNADYLGYV
-84 IQQVTGIRFQ
+84 QQVTGIHFQ
-94 IYGFADL
+94 IYGFSDL
-101 AQLEQAL
+101 AKLEQAL
-108 HGGVIDLVYGIPQNE
+108 HDGTVDLVYGIPQNE
-123 ALEDLKISQPY
+123 ALHGLKISQPY

-145 SNDRQVMLNSAD
+145 SNDRKVMLNSAN

-170 GNALKAV
+170 GNALKTV

-224 ESTINLGNLSFVFA
+224 ESTLNLGNLSFVFA

-243 LIDTLNVAI
+243 LIETLNVAI
-252 ADAPMELM
+252 ADTPMELM
-260 NAIQGR
+260 NAIQSR

-278 NADLTQMEKSWVEN
+278 NADLTQMEKSWVKT
-292 HRTVYY
+292 HPTVYY

-303 NFPFAYRGSD
+303 NFPFAYRGSG
-313 GQPRGY
+313 GQARGY
-319 AIDILK
+319 AIDILN
-325 IIAQNTGLRFAPL
+325 IIAQNTGLRFVPL

-344 QADQLVLSGQA
+344 QADQLVQSGQA

-363 ARGVKARYSTS
+363 ARGVKARYSAS

-381 WGVYVGQYANGIST
+381 WGVYVGQHDNGIST
-395 WNDLAGKRIGVL
+395 WSDLAGKRIGVL

-413 GLVPPNEQPVRF
+413 GLVPANEEQIRF

-442 LVDNVISANFIAL
+442 LVDNVISANFVAL

-519 VNDNRMQPQTTWLLA
+519 VNENRMQPQTTWLLA

-540 LLLLALTLRRFILQ
+540 LLLLGLTLRRFILQ
-554 RREKREREMIEQAR
+554 RRDKREREVLEQAR
-568 HRAEA
+568 RHAEA

-598 LLELELKRQPIPEG
+598 LLELELKRQPTPEG

-628 DLQDYARLETGTL
+628 DLQDHARLATGSL
-641 TLVPKTL
+641 TLAPKAV
-648 ALRPWI
+648 ALHPWV

-661 QPLIGERP
+661 RPLIGERP
-669 VTLSVTASNQL
+669 VTLNVSAADNL
-680 PAAVV
+680 PAAVL

-695 NNLINNAIKFTPRGS
+695 NNLINNAIKFTPSGS
-710 ILVNIGWREQ
+710 IQVSIGWREQ
-720 DKQQGELLL
+720 SAQQGELSL

-776 QMGGRIELQSQP
+776 QMGGRIELHSRL
-788 GIGTQVKV
+788 GVGTEVSL
-796 SVPVPQAPL
+796 SVPVTEVAL
-805 DAAPLHQTDTPLSLP
+805 DSATQQTDKPLNLP
-820 SPSTL
+820 PPSL

-844 RHFGLQPALFEHG
+844 RHFGLQPTLFEQG
-857 YALLKA
+857 YPLLKA

-896 YHRPACQI
+896 HHLPACQI
-904 VLCSADV
+904 ILCSADV
-911 QEFTRIPQE
+911 QEFTRIPPE
-920 RGSVDRFLTKP
+920 LVAIDRFLTKP
-931 ISLAAIAQALSQQPQ
+931 ISLDALAQALPQQPQ
-946 APEQQLALT
+946 ALEQQLVLT
-955 DLKRVLGDMAGND
+955 DLQQSLADMADND
-968 QLMAQRLASTLI
+968 RPMIQRLATTLLT
-980 STLRQDR
+980 TLQQDR
-987 QRLDQA
+987 QRLALAAQ
-993 TESEDWPSLGQA
+993 SEDWLQLGQA
-1005 AHRIKGSLLILQQPA
+1005 AHRIKGSLLMLQLPA
-1020 AASLCQLLVES
+1020 AASLCQQLVES
-1031 GREGV
+1031 GREGT
-1036 LAQAAYTELSALVEQ
+1036 LLQDAYTELSTLVEQ
-1051 ILRELD
+1051 ILIELD
-1057 GLVSTDAPYF
+1057 DLVSANESYI
-1067 AMHKDK
+1067 AMHHKDE